1 MNKHLY
7 RIVFNKTR
15 GLLMAVA
22 ENVAGDGKQTGT
34 SDAPRAGSV
43 LATVRPLC
51 FSILLAFG
59 LVGSLAQAQ
68 IVADPGAPRGQQP
81 TVLNA
86 ANGVPLVNIQTPSAG
101 GVSRNTYGQ
110 FDVNQQGAVLNNAR
124 TSTQTQLGGW
134 VQGNPWLA
142 TGTARV
148 ILNEVNSS
156 NPSRLRGYVEVAGD
170 RAQVVIANPAGIS
183 CDGCGFINSNRVTLT
198 TGTPIL
204 NGGNLDGYRVQNGT
218 VSITGGGLD
227 TSRADYTD
235 IIARSVQVNAGI
247 WANTLKVSAGANEVS
262 ADHAQTTA
270 IAATGPAPSYG
281 IDVASLGGMYAGK
294 ITLVG
299 TEAGVG
305 VRNAGQIGASA
316 GDVTVTA
323 DGRLENSG
331 RITASGN
338 VHADT
343 NGGVTNAGTVY
354 AQGDT
359 QLATRGNVVNTGV
372 IAAQGNTTLAATGA
386 ASTIDSQAGSVLGA
400 GLLSDGTV
408 SGSGALQLSATGQ
421 LQAQGQN
428 FAGADLTAGAASI
441 NLADSRTAARNIT
454 LTASGGDL
462 DASRATLSAS
472 QAWTANAAGTLRTD
486 GANASADRLA
496 LTAHDLSNAQGQLV
510 QTGAS
515 DLSIQL
521 PGQLDNTGGRIA
533 TNSANLSLGAQTL
546 VNTGGRIEHA
556 GTGTLAMNVGTL
568 SGARGVIG
576 TNGAL
581 QLTAQSATLDGG
593 QTSAD
598 TLQIRA
604 GTLSNRSGQI
614 SQTGMGGASIQ
625 ASASLDNTG
634 GLITANGPNLT
645 LEAPTFVNTDGR
657 VAHAGTGT
665 LAITGTT
672 VDGARGTISGN
683 GALTLNA
690 QSVTLDG
697 GQTTAGNL
705 TIDAATL
712 SNRSGQL
719 LQTGTGAAS
728 VQATERFDNTGGR
741 LATNGSDLTLGAAT
755 LTNVD
760 GRIEHAGTGAL
771 AITATTLD
779 GARGTIAS
787 NGTLALRAQTATLDG
802 AQTTAERLQVDTA
815 VLSNRSGQLVQTG
828 SGAASVR
835 ATTLLDNTGGTLA
848 GNGDLAIAAGRL
860 VNQGGTLQAAGA
872 SGLAIA
878 ATGQIDNSAQG
889 KIGAGGAA
897 TIAAASLSNAG
908 GTLTAGDALQVQ
920 ASGAVDNTQGVL
932 AANRDVSVNAASVA
946 NAGGRIGSVQGSTAV
961 VASQGGVSNAGGRV
975 EAAQAL
981 TLSGN
986 GIANTDGVVAG
997 QDVRLDSRA
1006 QAFDNTRGTV
1016 AARGLLDAQS
1026 GLLTNDAGMLQAA
1039 GALTID
1045 THGQTLLNTHSGT
1058 TGGILGQDK
1067 VTLHSGNLDNSAGF
1081 IGANGDL
1088 SATAAQIT
1096 NAQGGQISGAKAIA
1110 LTSTGLDNRGGTI
1123 QAMGNVTADAGS
1135 GAVDNS
1141 GSLMRS
1147 GATLDV
1153 RAGSV
1158 INTGTQGANQGL
1170 EGQNVALTADQINNQ
1185 GGAIRA
1191 DKALTLTGSGALN
1204 NAQGLISSAQSVQ
1217 VQDRNPGNKTQSV
1230 TNTGGT
1236 LIAGKSL
1243 GVDSAGLSGDGRIL
1257 SQGDLSLNLAGDFTN
1272 TGELQANGNATVK
1285 TSGTLTNQSGL
1296 KAGNT
1301 LTVSAGNIDNTASGE
1316 ISAGTTNL
1324 TATGTLTNRGL
1335 IDGGN
1340 TNIDAGTL
1348 NNLGTGRIYGDHVAI
1363 QAGTVNN
1370 DVENGTAA
1378 TIAARNRLDLG
1389 AQTLNNRE
1397 HALIFSGG
1405 DMAIGGAL
1413 DSNRVA
1419 TGSAATVNNNSAS
1432 IESLGSLALAANR
1445 INNTNEHFSTG
1456 VQSQGTQHIVEYQG
1470 DGAANRYKPGD
1481 PDVYIYND
1489 ESDHLHTPE
1498 GNYESWHKYE
1508 YDRSTSATVITGSDP
1523 GKITSAGAM
1532 RIDAGTLFND
1542 KSQIIAGGTLSAN
1555 VGSLQNTEVTGQ
1567 QTVTDA
1573 GTATSYWRHQ
1583 KKGRDDTG
1591 SSSTAYNPPD
1601 AISDIRLTPTVYKDN
1616 TAPGGSGTQV
1626 GTLTVGSVTQGA
1638 QSAAVASVSI
1648 GAGRTVGAVTQ
1659 GMQGIG
1665 SVGGGRTVSAI
1676 TEVAAVT
1683 PAAGGQ
1689 SLVVRTGGVNTT
1701 LPNNSLFRLN
1711 PNPGGNYLVETDPR
1725 FASYRTWLSSD
1736 TMLTQLS
1743 VDPAL
1748 TQKRLGDGFYEQKLV
1763 REQVAQL
1770 TGRRFLDGYSS
1781 DEAQYRAL
1789 IDNGVTYAKA
1799 WGLRPGVALTAAQM
1813 AQLTSDIVWLVEQDV
1828 TLPNGQTTRALV
1840 PQVYV
1845 HVKPGDLDG
1854 SGALIAGQSVSLNV
1868 SGDMVNQGSI
1878 AGRDVVSITAEN
1890 VKNLGGRIT
1899 GGDVAVRAR
1908 TDLDNLGG
1916 IIDANNSLSAMAG
1929 RDLNVA
1935 STTRSNSN
1943 AQGSITNV
1951 SRIAGLYVTAPSGGT
1966 LVASAGRDLTLSG
1979 AQIGN
1984 ASTGGQTVVAAARDL
1999 NLGTVGTSSAQSL
2012 AWDSKNWRKDSTR
2025 QEVGSSIQTNGDLR
2039 LSAGNDLNARG
2050 ASVTSEQGALVA
2062 TAGNNVNL
2070 NAAQTTREVDE
2081 AHQFKGSSSWFSK
2094 KTITTRN
2101 TLSETTTQGTTF
2113 SGNTTYVQAGND
2125 INVKGSNV
2133 VSTDGT
2139 TLIAK
2144 HDVNIDAATNSTTER
2159 HFREEKKSGLF
2170 SSGGIGFT
2178 IGTQQQS
2185 QDNQDARTTAA
2196 ASTVGSTN
2204 GNVAIGAGNH
2214 YQQVG
2219 SNVVAPQG
2227 DITIQAK
2234 KVDILEAQETTHS
2247 TQETQFK
2254 QSGLTVAV
2262 TAPVIAAIQTAQQ
2275 MGRAAGQTSDGRMKV
2290 LAGATTA
2297 LAGKNAA
2304 DAVAADP
2311 KSGGGVSIS
2320 ITVGGSK
2327 SQSKTTQDATQAA
2340 GSQVAAGGNV
2350 SIQATGAGQDST
2362 LTVQGSDIKGG
2373 GDVSL
2378 KADGDIDL
2386 LAARNASEMHRSSSS
2401 VSGGVGVAVSL
2412 GSNGAA
2418 FGVTANA
2425 SASRGKGEGSDVSW
2439 TNTHVSAGNTLT
2451 LESGGNTNLKGA
2463 VATGQQVVANVGGD
2477 LNIESLQD
2485 TSTYHTKDQSIGGSV
2500 TVGFGFSGSANFS
2513 QQKIDSDFASVTE
2526 QSGIKAGDRG
2536 FQVNVHGNTDLK
2548 GAVIASTDK
2557 AVQDG
2562 VNSLTTAT
2570 LTQSEIHNRAEY
2582 SASSIGI
2589 GGGYSYGGGGM
2600 MPVGGGS
2607 GGGGN
2612 TTAGGVGTNQQGQAT
2627 TGGDKVPGSNVPTS
2641 GNWSA
2646 TPPVVMGA
2654 SGSGSSVTGSG
2665 ISGGAINITDDAKQ
2679 QALTGKDGEQTV
2691 ASVNR
2696 NVSTE
2701 RDSSN
2706 ALKPIF
2712 NEKEIQAGFEITGAF
2727 LREAGTFIGNR
2738 AKEAQDKER
2747 LAKDPKAKNP
2757 DGTPVTD
2764 EQRVQYA
2771 KEAQELKDTWGP
2783 GGTYRQIATAL
2794 MAGAGGNVTGGMGNF
2809 VQNASVAYLQELG
2822 ANQVKQIADALDS
2835 DTARAALH
2843 AVVGCAGAAAS
2854 SQSCAS
2860 GALGAAGGSI
2870 INNLLDQIN
2879 KDKLTPEEKEARSNL
2894 VSSLIA
2900 GITAAA
2906 GGNAV
2911 TATNAARIETENNR
2925 LATSAEVKRIHQL
2938 SQGDPRKEARLT
2950 AAACALLHCE
2960 REYPEGSEAYNFY
2973 KRLSDAGSSPELA
2986 QERLLLESQKGFQIR
3001 VGLITGLSLEPLFQ
3015 YNLIDDNVADAAK
3028 RVDNTYQLSTR
3039 AMGGLQ
3045 AAGGTATAI
3054 AGGTITAGGAASC
3067 GPTAGAG
3074 CLAAAGGVALSF
3086 WGLDQ
3091 AKAGVSTMISGQ
3103 PQATVGGI
3111 VLQQVFGI
3119 SPQAAELLYGVA
3131 GGVGGIAAD
3140 AALARQAGTVL
3151 SGGKIAGE
3159 LENSTP
3165 ALRQVN
3171 VSSGSKGNW
3180 NKELNKPQPNT
3191 IYTVDDV
3198 NVYQTDSLSRVTKVD
3213 SDLSLLTKDRN
3224 TYQQCKA
3231 GKCGN
3236 AGDDGGHLI
3245 ASIMNGPGEK
3255 LNIVPMDANLNRG
3268 AWKQM
3273 ENTWANALKDGQQV
3287 KVTIEPTYSG
3297 VSVRP
3302 DGFNISYTIGGG
3314 RPVEQFFKNSPG
3326 GM

>member
-34 SDAPRAGSV
+34 SDAPRTGSV

-142 TGTARV
+142 AGTARV

-441 NLADSRTAARNIT
+441 SLADSRTAARNIT

-462 DASRATLSAS
+462 DASRATLLAS

-581 QLTAQSATLDGG
+581 QLTAQSATLDRG

-645 LEAPTFVNTDGR
+645 LEAPTLVNTDGR
-657 VAHAGTGT
+657 IAHAGTGT

-1016 AARGLLDAQS
+1016 AARGLLDVQS
-1026 GLLTNDAGMLQAA
+1026 GQLTNDAGMLQAA

-1135 GAVDNS
+1135 GVVDNS

-1170 EGQNVALTADQINNQ
+1170 EGQNVALTADQISNQ

-1445 INNTNEHFSTG
+1445 INNT
-1456 VQSQGTQHIVEYQG
+1456 
-1470 DGAANRYKPGD
+1470 
-1481 PDVYIYND
+1481 
-1489 ESDHLHTPE
+1489 
-1498 GNYESWHKYE
+1498 
-1508 YDRSTSATVITGSDP
+1508 
-1523 GKITSAGAM
+1523 
-1532 RIDAGTLFND
+1532 
-1542 KSQIIAGGTLSAN
+1542 
-1555 VGSLQNTEVTGQ
+1555 
-1567 QTVTDA
+1567 
-1573 GTATSYWRHQ
+1573 
-1583 KKGRDDTG
+1583 
-1591 SSSTAYNPPD
+1591 
-1601 AISDIRLTPTVYKDN
+1601 
-1616 TAPGGSGTQV
+1616 
-1626 GTLTVGSVTQGA
+1626 
-1638 QSAAVASVSI
+1638 
-1648 GAGRTVGAVTQ
+1648 
-1659 GMQGIG
+1659 
-1665 SVGGGRTVSAI
+1665 
-1676 TEVAAVT
+1676 
-1683 PAAGGQ
+1683 
-1689 SLVVRTGGVNTT
+1689 
-1701 LPNNSLFRLN
+1701 
-1711 PNPGGNYLVETDPR
+1711 
-1725 FASYRTWLSSD
+1725 
-1736 TMLTQLS
+1736 
-1743 VDPAL
+1743 
-1748 TQKRLGDGFYEQKLV
+1748 
-1763 REQVAQL
+1763 
-1770 TGRRFLDGYSS
+1770 
-1781 DEAQYRAL
+1781 
-1789 IDNGVTYAKA
+1789 
-1799 WGLRPGVALTAAQM
+1799 
-1813 AQLTSDIVWLVEQDV
+1813 
-1828 TLPNGQTTRALV
+1828 
-1840 PQVYV
+1840 
-1845 HVKPGDLDG
+1845 
-1854 SGALIAGQSVSLNV
+1854 
-1868 SGDMVNQGSI
+1868 
-1878 AGRDVVSITAEN
+1878 
-1890 VKNLGGRIT
+1890 
-1899 GGDVAVRAR
+1899 
-1908 TDLDNLGG
+1908 
-1916 IIDANNSLSAMAG
+1916 
-1929 RDLNVA
+1929 
-1935 STTRSNSN
+1935 
-1943 AQGSITNV
+1943 
-1951 SRIAGLYVTAPSGGT
+1951 
-1966 LVASAGRDLTLSG
+1966 
-1979 AQIGN
+1979 
-1984 ASTGGQTVVAAARDL
+1984 
-1999 NLGTVGTSSAQSL
+1999 
-2012 AWDSKNWRKDSTR
+2012 
-2025 QEVGSSIQTNGDLR
+2025 
-2039 LSAGNDLNARG
+2039 
-2050 ASVTSEQGALVA
+2050 
-2062 TAGNNVNL
+2062 
-2070 NAAQTTREVDE
+2070 
-2081 AHQFKGSSSWFSK
+2081 
-2094 KTITTRN
+2094 
-2101 TLSETTTQGTTF
+2101 
-2113 SGNTTYVQAGND
+2113 
-2125 INVKGSNV
+2125 
-2133 VSTDGT
+2133 
-2139 TLIAK
+2139 
-2144 HDVNIDAATNSTTER
+2144 
-2159 HFREEKKSGLF
+2159 
-2170 SSGGIGFT
+2170 
-2178 IGTQQQS
+2178 
-2185 QDNQDARTTAA
+2185 
-2196 ASTVGSTN
+2196 
-2204 GNVAIGAGNH
+2204 
-2214 YQQVG
+2214 
-2219 SNVVAPQG
+2219 
-2227 DITIQAK
+2227 
-2234 KVDILEAQETTHS
+2234 
-2247 TQETQFK
+2247 
-2254 QSGLTVAV
+2254 
-2262 TAPVIAAIQTAQQ
+2262 
-2275 MGRAAGQTSDGRMKV
+2275 
-2290 LAGATTA
+2290 
-2297 LAGKNAA
+2297 
-2304 DAVAADP
+2304 
-2311 KSGGGVSIS
+2311 
-2320 ITVGGSK
+2320 
-2327 SQSKTTQDATQAA
+2327 
-2340 GSQVAAGGNV
+2340 
-2350 SIQATGAGQDST
+2350 
-2362 LTVQGSDIKGG
+2362 
-2373 GDVSL
+2373 
-2378 KADGDIDL
+2378 
-2386 LAARNASEMHRSSSS
+2386 
-2401 VSGGVGVAVSL
+2401 
-2412 GSNGAA
+2412 
-2418 FGVTANA
+2418 
-2425 SASRGKGEGSDVSW
+2425 
-2439 TNTHVSAGNTLT
+2439 
-2451 LESGGNTNLKGA
+2451 
-2463 VATGQQVVANVGGD
+2463 
-2477 LNIESLQD
+2477 
-2485 TSTYHTKDQSIGGSV
+2485 
-2500 TVGFGFSGSANFS
+2500 
-2513 QQKIDSDFASVTE
+2513 
-2526 QSGIKAGDRG
+2526 
-2536 FQVNVHGNTDLK
+2536 
-2548 GAVIASTDK
+2548 
-2557 AVQDG
+2557 
-2562 VNSLTTAT
+2562 
-2570 LTQSEIHNRAEY
+2570 
-2582 SASSIGI
+2582 
-2589 GGGYSYGGGGM
+2589 
-2600 MPVGGGS
+2600 
-2607 GGGGN
+2607 
-2612 TTAGGVGTNQQGQAT
+2612 
-2627 TGGDKVPGSNVPTS
+2627 
-2641 GNWSA
+2641 
-2646 TPPVVMGA
+2646 
-2654 SGSGSSVTGSG
+2654 
-2665 ISGGAINITDDAKQ
+2665 
-2679 QALTGKDGEQTV
+2679 
-2691 ASVNR
+2691 
-2696 NVSTE
+2696 
-2701 RDSSN
+2701 
-2706 ALKPIF
+2706 
-2712 NEKEIQAGFEITGAF
+2712 
-2727 LREAGTFIGNR
+2727 
-2738 AKEAQDKER
+2738 
-2747 LAKDPKAKNP
+2747 
-2757 DGTPVTD
+2757 
-2764 EQRVQYA
+2764 
-2771 KEAQELKDTWGP
+2771 
-2783 GGTYRQIATAL
+2783 
-2794 MAGAGGNVTGGMGNF
+2794 
-2809 VQNASVAYLQELG
+2809 
-2822 ANQVKQIADALDS
+2822 
-2835 DTARAALH
+2835 
-2843 AVVGCAGAAAS
+2843 
-2854 SQSCAS
+2854 
-2860 GALGAAGGSI
+2860 
-2870 INNLLDQIN
+2870 
-2879 KDKLTPEEKEARSNL
+2879 
-2894 VSSLIA
+2894 
-2900 GITAAA
+2900 
-2906 GGNAV
+2906 
-2911 TATNAARIETENNR
+2911 
-2925 LATSAEVKRIHQL
+2925 
-2938 SQGDPRKEARLT
+2938 
-2950 AAACALLHCE
+2950 
-2960 REYPEGSEAYNFY
+2960 
-2973 KRLSDAGSSPELA
+2973 
-2986 QERLLLESQKGFQIR
+2986 
-3001 VGLITGLSLEPLFQ
+3001 
-3015 YNLIDDNVADAAK
+3015 
-3028 RVDNTYQLSTR
+3028 
-3039 AMGGLQ
+3039 
-3045 AAGGTATAI
+3045 
-3054 AGGTITAGGAASC
+3054 
-3067 GPTAGAG
+3067 
-3074 CLAAAGGVALSF
+3074 
-3086 WGLDQ
+3086 
-3091 AKAGVSTMISGQ
+3091 
-3103 PQATVGGI
+3103 
-3111 VLQQVFGI
+3111 
-3119 SPQAAELLYGVA
+3119 
-3131 GGVGGIAAD
+3131 
-3140 AALARQAGTVL
+3140 
-3151 SGGKIAGE
+3151 
-3159 LENSTP
+3159 
-3165 ALRQVN
+3165 
-3171 VSSGSKGNW
+3171 
-3180 NKELNKPQPNT
+3180 
-3191 IYTVDDV
+3191 
-3198 NVYQTDSLSRVTKVD
+3198 
-3213 SDLSLLTKDRN
+3213 
-3224 TYQQCKA
+3224 
-3231 GKCGN
+3231 
-3236 AGDDGGHLI
+3236 
-3245 ASIMNGPGEK
+3245 
-3255 LNIVPMDANLNRG
+3255 
-3268 AWKQM
+3268 
-3273 ENTWANALKDGQQV
+3273 
-3287 KVTIEPTYSG
+3287 
-3297 VSVRP
+3297 
-3302 DGFNISYTIGGG
+3302 
-3314 RPVEQFFKNSPG
+3314 
-3326 GM
+3326 

>member
-22 ENVAGDGKQTGT
+22 ENVASDGKQAGT
-34 SDAPRAGSV
+34 SDAPRAGGV

-51 FSILLAFG
+51 FSILLALG

-86 ANGVPLVNIQTPSAG
+86 ANGVPVVNIQTPSAG

-110 FDVNQQGAVLNNAR
+110 FDVNQQGAILNNAR
-124 TSTQTQLGGW
+124 TNAQTQLGGW

-156 NPSRLRGYVEVAGD
+156 NPSQLRGYVEVAGD

-183 CDGCGFINSNRVTLT
+183 CDGCGFVNANRVTLT

-227 TSRADYTD
+227 ASRADYTD

-247 WANTLKVSAGANEVS
+247 WANTLKVSTGANEVS
-262 ADHAQTTA
+262 ADHGQTTA
-270 IAATGPAPSYG
+270 IAASGPAPSYG

-331 RITASGN
+331 RITATAN
-338 VHADT
+338 VHVDT
-343 NGGVTNAGTVY
+343 NGGIANAGTVY

-359 QLATRGNVVNTGV
+359 QLATRGNVGNTNTGV
-372 IAAQGNTTLAATGA
+372 IAAQGNTTIAATGA
-386 ASTIDSQAGSVLGA
+386 SSAVDSQTGSVLGA
-400 GLLSDGTV
+400 GLRGDGTV
-408 SGSGALQLSATGQ
+408 GTSGTLQLSATGQ
-421 LQAQGQN
+421 LNAQGQN
-428 FAGADLTAGAASI
+428 LAGGDLAASAAAI
-441 NLADSRTAARNIT
+441 SLADSRTAARNVT
-454 LTASGGDL
+454 LTAGSGDL
-462 DASRATLSAS
+462 DASRATVSAT

-486 GANASADRLA
+486 GANVSADRLTA
-496 LTAHDLSNAQGQLV
+496 TAHDLSNVQGQLI

-556 GTGTLAMNVGTL
+556 GTGTLSMAVGTL
-568 SGARGVIG
+568 NGERGVIG

-581 QLTAQSATLDGG
+581 QLTAQSAVLDAG
-593 QTSAD
+593 QTSGD

-614 SQTGMGGASIQ
+614 GQTGTGGASIQ
-625 ASASLDNTG
+625 ASGSLDNTG
-634 GLITANGPNLT
+634 GLIVANGPDLALGASTLT
-645 LEAPTFVNTDGR
+645 NADGR
-657 VAHAGTGT
+657 IAHAGTGT
-665 LAITGTT
+665 LAIQATT
-672 VDGARGTISGN
+672 VDGARGTITGN

-705 TIDAATL
+705 TIDATTL

-728 VQATERFDNTGGR
+728 IQATQHIDNTGGR
-741 LATNGSDLTLGAAT
+741 LATNGTDLTLGTAT
-755 LTNVD
+755 LTNTD

-771 AITATTLD
+771 AITVTTVD
-779 GARGTIAS
+779 GARGTIGS
-787 NGTLALRAQTATLDG
+787 NGTLALRAQAATLDG
-802 AQTTAERLQVDTA
+802 GQTTADRLQVDTG

-828 SGAASVR
+828 NGTASVG

-848 GNGDLAIAAGRL
+848 GNGDLAVTAGRL
-860 VNQGGTLQAAGA
+860 VNQGGTLQAAGT
-872 SGLAIA
+872 SGLTIT
-878 ATGQIDNSAQG
+878 ATGQVDNSAQG

-908 GTLTAGDALQVQ
+908 GTLTAGDALHVQ
-920 ASGAVDNTQGVL
+920 ANGAVDNTQGVL
-932 AANRDVSVNAASVA
+932 AANRDVSVGAASVN
-946 NAGGRIGSVQGSTAV
+946 NAAGRIGSVQGGTLV
-961 VASQGGVSNAGGRV
+961 TASQGGVDNAAGRI

-981 TLSGN
+981 TVAGN

-1016 AARGLLDAQS
+1016 AARGLLDVQS
-1026 GLLTNDAGMLQAA
+1026 GPLTNDAGMLQAA

-1058 TGGILGQDK
+1058 MGGILGQGT

-1088 SATAAQIT
+1088 KATAAQIT
-1096 NAQGGQISGAKAIA
+1096 NAQGGQISGTKTIE
-1110 LTSTGLDNRGGTI
+1110 LTGTGLDNRGGTL

-1153 RAGSV
+1153 RAGTV
-1158 INTGTQGANQGL
+1158 NNTGTQGTNQGL

-1191 DKALTLTGSGALN
+1191 DQALTLTGSGALN
-1204 NAQGLISSAQSVQ
+1204 NAQGLISSGQSVQ
-1217 VQDRNPGNKTQSV
+1217 VQDRNPGAKTQSV
-1230 TNTGGT
+1230 VNTSGT

-1243 GVDSAGLSGDGRIL
+1243 GVDSASLSGDGRIL

-1272 TGELQANGNATVK
+1272 TGELQANGKATVK
-1285 TSGTLTNQSGL
+1285 TRGTLTNQSAL
-1296 KAGNT
+1296 KAGDT

-1324 TATGTLTNRGL
+1324 SAAGTLTNRGL

-1340 TNIDAGTL
+1340 TNIDAGTV

-1378 TIAARNRLDLG
+1378 TIAARNRLDIG
-1389 AQTLNNRE
+1389 AQTVTNRE

-1413 DSNRVA
+1413 DGNRLA
-1419 TGSAATVNNNSAS
+1419 TGSAGTVNNNSAS
-1432 IESLGSLALAANR
+1432 IEALGSLTLAANQV
-1445 INNTNEHFSTG
+1445 NNTNEHFSTA
-1456 VQSQGTQHIVEYQG
+1456 VQSQGTEHVVEYQG
-1470 DGAANRYKPGD
+1470 DGAANRYKAGD
-1481 PDVYIYND
+1481 AGVYIYND

-1508 YDRSTSATVITGSDP
+1508 YDRTTTATVITGSDP

-1542 KSQIIAGGTLSAN
+1542 KSQIIAGSTLSAN
-1555 VGSLQNTEVTGQ
+1555 AGVLQNTEVTGQ

-1591 SSSTAYNPPD
+1591 SSSTAYNPPA

-1626 GTLTVGSVTQGA
+1626 GALTVASVTQGA
-1638 QSAAVASVSI
+1638 QSAAAASVSI

-1659 GMQGIG
+1659 GVQGIG
-1665 SVGGGRTVSAI
+1665 SVAGRTVSAI

-1701 LPNNSLFRLN
+1701 LPNNSLFHLN
-1711 PNPGGNYLVETDPR
+1711 PNPGGSYLIETDPR

-1736 TMLTQLS
+1736 YMLTQLR

-1748 TQKRLGDGFYEQKLV
+1748 TQKRLGDGFYEQKLI
-1763 REQVAQL
+1763 REQIAQL
-1770 TGRRFLDGYSS
+1770 TGRRFLDGYSN

-1789 IDNGVTYAKA
+1789 IDNGVTYAKE
-1799 WGLRPGVALTAAQM
+1799 WGLRPGVELTAAQM
-1813 AQLTSDIVWLVEQDV
+1813 AQLTSDIVWLVEKDV

-1854 SGALIAGQSVSLNV
+1854 SGALISGQSVNLNV
-1868 SGDMVNQGSI
+1868 SGDLVNQGSI

-1929 RDLNVA
+1929 RDLNIA
-1935 STTRSNSN
+1935 TTTRSNSN

-1951 SRIAGLYVTAPSGGT
+1951 SRVAGLYVTAPSGGT
-1966 LVASAGRDLTLSG
+1966 LVASAGRDLNLSG

-1984 ASTGGQTVVAAARDL
+1984 ASTGGQTVVAATRDL
-1999 NLGTVGTSSAQSL
+1999 NLGTVNTSSSQSL
-2012 AWDSKNWRKDSTR
+2012 AWDSKNWRKDSMQ
-2025 QEVGSSIQTNGDLR
+2025 QEVGSSIQTTGDLR

-2070 NAAQTTREVDE
+2070 STAQTTRDVDE

-2133 VSTDGT
+2133 VSTEGT

-2144 HDVNIDAATNSTTER
+2144 HDVNIEAATDSSTER
-2159 HFREEKKSGLF
+2159 HLREEKKSGLF

-2304 DAVAADP
+2304 DAVASDP

-2327 SQSKTTQDATQAA
+2327 SESKTTQDTSTAA
-2340 GSQVAAGGNV
+2340 GSRVAAGGNV
-2350 SIQATGAGQDST
+2350 NIQATGAGQDST

-2378 KADGDIDL
+2378 KADGDINL

-2412 GSNGAA
+2412 NSNGAA

-2463 VATGQQVVANVGGD
+2463 VAAGKQVIANVGGD

-2485 TSTYHTKDQSIGGSV
+2485 TSKYHSKDQSISGSV
-2500 TVGFGFSGSANFS
+2500 TVGYGFSGSASAS

-2526 QSGIKAGDRG
+2526 QSGIKAGDKG
-2536 FQVNVHGNTDLK
+2536 FQVNVRGNTDLK

-2646 TPPVVMGA
+2646 TPPIVMGA

-2665 ISGGAINITDDAKQ
+2665 ISGGAIHITDGAKQ
-2679 QALTGKDGEQTV
+2679 QALTGKDAEQTV
-2691 ASVNR
+2691 ASINR
-2696 NVSTE
+2696 GVSSE

-2712 NEKEIQAGFEITGAF
+2712 NEQEIQAGFEITGAF

-2747 LAKDPKAKNP
+2747 LAKDPNAKNP

-2764 EQRVQYA
+2764 EQRLQYA

-2879 KDKLTPEEKEARSNL
+2879 KDKLTPEEREARSNL

-2906 GGNAV
+2906 GGSAV

-2973 KRLSDAGSSPELA
+2973 KRLSDAGNSPELA
-2986 QERLLLESQKGFQIR
+2986 EERLLLQSQKGFQFR
-3001 VGLITGLSLEPLFQ
+3001 AGLITGLTLEPLFQ
-3015 YNLIDDNVADAAK
+3015 YNLISDNLADAAK
-3028 RVDNTYQLSTR
+3028 RVDNTYQLGTR
-3039 AMGGLQ
+3039 TLGGVQ
-3045 AAGGTATAI
+3045 AVGGAATAI

-3091 AKAGVSTMISGQ
+3091 AKAGVATMISGQ

-3140 AALARQAGTVL
+3140 AALARGSVAALSSTTKASNTV
-3151 SGGKIAGE
+3151 A
-3159 LENSTP
+3159 
-3165 ALRQVN
+3165 A
-3171 VSSGSKGNW
+3171 
-3180 NKELNKPQPNT
+3180 
-3191 IYTVDDV
+3191 
-3198 NVYQTDSLSRVTKVD
+3198 
-3213 SDLSLLTKDRN
+3213 
-3224 TYQQCKA
+3224 
-3231 GKCGN
+3231 N
-3236 AGDDGGHLI
+3236 AGGDAAASGNTVKVFRVQGGTPPL
-3245 ASIMNGPGEK
+3245 ASRNIISIDANGNPVIK
-3255 LNIVPMDANLNRG
+3255 DTTLNISIGTDEHAQYFLQQRPGAQVVSFDIPNWMHDFIKESAIPQFGYKSNPLNQGGLAPKIVDPTTPGMSYELPSIWGKWLQESAVPG
-3268 AWKQM
+3268 S
-3273 ENTWANALKDGQQV
+3273 G
-3287 KVTIEPTYSG
+3287 KV
-3297 VSVRP
+3297 R
-3302 DGFNISYTIGGG
+3302 
-3314 RPVEQFFKNSPG
+3314 
-3326 GM
+3326 

>member
-441 NLADSRTAARNIT
+441 SLTDSRTAARNIT

-848 GNGDLAIAAGRL
+848 GNGDLAIGAGRL

-1016 AARGLLDAQS
+1016 AARGLLDVQS
-1026 GLLTNDAGMLQAA
+1026 GQLTNDAGMLQAA

-1123 QAMGNVTADAGS
+1123 QGMGNVTADAGS

-1170 EGQNVALTADQINNQ
+1170 EGQNVALTADQISNQ

-1204 NAQGLISSAQSVQ
+1204 NAQGLISSAQNLQ
-1217 VQDRNPGNKTQSV
+1217 VQDRNPGSKTQSV

-1296 KAGNT
+1296 KAGST

-1413 DSNRVA
+1413 DGNRVA

-1532 RIDAGTLFND
+1532 RIDAGTLLND

-1711 PNPGGNYLVETDPR
+1711 PNPGGSYLVETDPR

-1854 SGALIAGQSVSLNV
+1854 SGALIAGQSVNLNV
-1868 SGDMVNQGSI
+1868 SGDLVNQGSI

-1890 VKNLGGRIT
+1890 VKNVGGRIT

-1935 STTRSNSN
+1935 TTTRSNSN

-2463 VATGQQVVANVGGD
+2463 VASGKQVVANVGGD

-2600 MPVGGGS
+2600 MPVGGG
-2607 GGGGN
+2607 GN

-2665 ISGGAINITDDAKQ
+2665 ISGGAIHITDDAKQ

-2712 NEKEIQAGFEITGAF
+2712 NEKEIQAGFEIVGA
-2727 LREAGTFIGNR
+2727 LQREAGTFLSNR
-2738 AKEAQDKER
+2738 AKEVDQKNAQ
-2747 LAKDPKAKNP
+2747 AKDADAKAADPSN
-2757 DGTPVTD
+2757 GLTD
-2764 EQRVQYA
+2764 EQRLALRDQA
-2771 KEAQELKDTWGP
+2771 SALRSEAQAINDKWGA
-2783 GGTYRQIATAL
+2783 GGTYRQITSAL
-2794 MAGAGGNVTGGMGNF
+2794 MAGVGGNVTGSTAQFAQNMVVNY
-2809 VQNASVAYLQELG
+2809 VQQQGASYIGKLVADGTLVEG
-2822 ANQVKQIADALDS
+2822 SPAH
-2835 DTARAALH
+2835 AALH
-2843 AVVGCAGAAAS
+2843 AIVACAGAAAS
-2854 SQSCAS
+2854 SQSCGS
-2860 GALGAAGGSI
+2860 GALGAA
-2870 INNLLDQIN
+2870 
-2879 KDKLTPEEKEARSNL
+2879 A
-2894 VSSLIA
+2894 SSLLTGLFSETSPDETATQREGKRNLITSLVTGIA
-2900 GITAAA
+2900 AMSGADAT
-2906 GGNAV
+2906 
-2911 TATNAARIETENNR
+2911 TATNGAIAAVDNNW
-2925 LATSAEVKRIHQL
+2925 LATQQIVQMKKELSNAKSTLEQLKVASKWAYISTKQDVLTTTGIGKGLAESGWNDVKGVAEFLAHPIEGLKGLKQL
-2938 SQGDPRKEARLT
+2938 I
-2950 AAACALLHCE
+2950 
-2960 REYPEGSEAYNFY
+2960 
-2973 KRLSDAGSSPELA
+2973 SSPDARQQLGDALFKELDA
-2986 QERLLLESQKGFQIR
+2986 KIDRMSYAIEKG
-3001 VGLITGLSLEPLFQ
+3001 GDE
-3015 YNLIDDNVADAAK
+3015 NAE
-3028 RVDNTYQLSTR
+3028 QLGKDL
-3039 AMGGLQ
+3039 GGLLWQ
-3045 AAGGTATAI
+3045 VGSVVTGV
-3054 AGGTITAGGAASC
+3054 
-3067 GPTAGAG
+3067 
-3074 CLAAAGGVALSF
+3074 GGVAKGATKLASVGVRLGTDMMETLSGAAKF
-3086 WGLDQ
+3086 DRLLANGGLFAADG
-3091 AKAGVSTMISGQ
+3091 KPLMDFRSLSN
-3103 PQATVGGI
+3103 PQKSIVGDMLGGEK
-3111 VLQQVFGI
+3111 VKQ
-3119 SPQAAELLYGVA
+3119 LLPDAQKIGRTP
-3131 GGVGGIAAD
+3131 GVGEAGID
-3140 AALARQAGTVL
+3140 DLYKV
-3151 SGGKIAGE
+3151 
-3159 LENSTP
+3159 
-3165 ALRQVN
+3165 
-3171 VSSGSKGNW
+3171 
-3180 NKELNKPQPNT
+3180 NKPG
-3191 IYTVDDV
+3191 VDYVVVEYKFGSSKLGNPADGLQMSDDWITGAKTGKSRV
-3198 NVYQTDSLSRVTKVD
+3198 LDSLSGDRVE
-3213 SDLSLLTKDRN
+3213 
-3224 TYQQCKA
+3224 A
-3231 GKCGN
+3231 GKF
-3236 AGDDGGHLI
+3236 
-3245 ASIMNGPGEK
+3245 
-3255 LNIVPMDANLNRG
+3255 MDAFDAGRVEKWLVHTDPFGNVTVGVLDKNG
-3268 AWKQM
+3268 KFFP
-3273 ENTWANALKDGQQV
+3273 DPV
-3287 KVTIEPTYSG
+3287 KASKILGS
-3297 VSVRP
+3297 
-3302 DGFNISYTIGGG
+3302 
-3314 RPVEQFFKNSPG
+3314 K
-3326 GM
+3326 

>member
-22 ENVAGDGKQTGT
+22 ENVASDGKQAGT
-34 SDAPRAGSV
+34 SDAPRAGGV

-86 ANGVPLVNIQTPSAG
+86 ANGVPVVNIQTPSAG

-110 FDVNQQGAVLNNAR
+110 FDVNQQGAILNNAR
-124 TSTQTQLGGW
+124 TNAQTQLGGW

-156 NPSRLRGYVEVAGD
+156 NPSQLRGYVEVAGD

-227 TSRADYTD
+227 ASRADYTD

-247 WANTLKVSAGANEVS
+247 WANTLKVSTGANEVS
-262 ADHAQTTA
+262 ADHSQTTA
-270 IAATGPAPSYG
+270 IAASGPAPSYG

-331 RITASGN
+331 RITATAN
-338 VHADT
+338 VHVDT
-343 NGGVTNAGTVY
+343 NGGIANAGTVY

-359 QLATRGNVVNTGV
+359 QLATRGNVSNTNTGV
-372 IAAQGNTTLAATGA
+372 IAAQGNTTIAATGA
-386 ASTIDSQAGSVLGA
+386 SSTIDSQTGSVLGA
-400 GLLSDGTV
+400 GLRGDGTV
-408 SGSGALQLSATGQ
+408 GTSGTLQLSATGQ
-421 LQAQGQN
+421 LNAQGQN
-428 FAGADLTAGAASI
+428 LAGGDLAASAAAI
-441 NLADSRTAARNIT
+441 SLADSRTAARNVT
-454 LTASGGDL
+454 LTAGSGDL
-462 DASRATLSAS
+462 DASRATVSAT

-486 GANASADRLA
+486 GANVSADRLTA
-496 LTAHDLSNAQGQLV
+496 TAHDLSNVQGQLI

-556 GTGTLAMNVGTL
+556 GTGTLSMAVGTL
-568 SGARGVIG
+568 NGERGVIG

-581 QLTAQSATLDGG
+581 QLTAQSAVLDAG
-593 QTSAD
+593 QTSGD

-614 SQTGMGGASIQ
+614 GQTGTGGASIQ
-625 ASASLDNTG
+625 ASGSLDNTG
-634 GLITANGPNLT
+634 GLIVANGPDLVLGASTLT
-645 LEAPTFVNTDGR
+645 NADGR
-657 VAHAGTGT
+657 IAHAGTGT
-665 LAITGTT
+665 LAITATT
-672 VDGARGTISGN
+672 VDGARGTITGN

-705 TIDAATL
+705 TIDATTL

-728 VQATERFDNTGGR
+728 IQATQRIDNTGGR
-741 LATNGSDLTLGAAT
+741 LATNGTDLTLGTAT
-755 LTNVD
+755 LTNTD

-771 AITATTLD
+771 AITATTVD

-787 NGTLALRAQTATLDG
+787 NGTLGLHAQAATLDG
-802 AQTTAERLQVDTA
+802 GQTTANRLQVDTG

-828 SGAASVR
+828 NGMASVG

-848 GNGDLAIAAGRL
+848 GNGDLAVTAGHL

-872 SGLAIA
+872 SGLSIT
-878 ATGQIDNSAQG
+878 ATGQVDNSAQG

-908 GTLTAGDALQVQ
+908 GTLTAGDALHVQ
-920 ASGAVDNTQGVL
+920 ANGAVDNTQGVL
-932 AANRDVSVNAASVA
+932 AANRDVSVAAGAVTNAA
-946 NAGGRIGSVQGSTAV
+946 GRIGSVQGGTLV
-961 VASQGGVSNAGGRV
+961 TASQGGVDNAAGRI

-981 TLSGN
+981 TVAGN

-997 QDVRLDSRA
+997 QDVRLDSLA

-1016 AARGLLDAQS
+1016 AARGLLDVQS
-1026 GLLTNDAGMLQAA
+1026 GPLTNDAGMLQAA

-1058 TGGILGQDK
+1058 TGGILGQGA
-1067 VTLHSGNLDNSAGF
+1067 VTLQTGNLDNSAGF

-1088 SATAAQIT
+1088 KATAAQIT
-1096 NAQGGQISGAKAIA
+1096 NAQGGQISGTKTIA
-1110 LTSTGLDNRGGTI
+1110 LTGTGLDNRGGTL
-1123 QAMGNVTADAGS
+1123 QAMGNLTADVGS
-1135 GAVDNS
+1135 GTVDNS

-1153 RAGSV
+1153 RAGTV
-1158 INTGTQGANQGL
+1158 NNTGTQGTNQGL

-1191 DKALTLTGSGALN
+1191 DQALTLTGSGALN
-1204 NAQGLISSAQSVQ
+1204 NAQGLISSGQSVQ
-1217 VQDRNPGNKTQSV
+1217 VQDRNPGAKTQSV
-1230 TNTGGT
+1230 VNTSGT

-1243 GVDSAGLSGDGRIL
+1243 GVDSASLSGDGRIL

-1272 TGELQANGNATVK
+1272 TGELQANGKATVQ
-1285 TSGTLTNQSGL
+1285 TRGTLTNQSAL
-1296 KAGNT
+1296 KAGDT
-1301 LTVSAGNIDNTASGE
+1301 LTVSAGSIDNTASGE

-1324 TATGTLTNRGL
+1324 TAAGTLTNRGL

-1340 TNIDAGTL
+1340 TNIDAGTV

-1378 TIAARNRLDLG
+1378 TIAARNRLDIG
-1389 AQTLNNRE
+1389 AQTVTNRE

-1413 DSNRVA
+1413 DGNRLA
-1419 TGSAATVNNNSAS
+1419 TGSAGTVNNNSAS
-1432 IESLGSLALAANR
+1432 IESLGSLTLAANQV
-1445 INNTNEHFSTG
+1445 NNTNEHFSTA
-1456 VQSQGTQHIVEYQG
+1456 VQSQGTQHVVEYQG
-1470 DGAANRYKPGD
+1470 DGAANRYKAGESG
-1481 PDVYIYND
+1481 VYIYND

-1508 YDRSTSATVITGSDP
+1508 YDRTTTATVITGSDP

-1555 VGSLQNTEVTGQ
+1555 VGTLQNTEVTGQ

-1591 SSSTAYNPPD
+1591 SSSTAYNPPA

-1626 GTLTVGSVTQGA
+1626 GALTVASVTQGA
-1638 QSAAVASVSI
+1638 QSAAAASVSI
-1648 GAGRTVGAVTQ
+1648 GAGRAVGAVTQ
-1659 GMQGIG
+1659 GVQGIG

-1689 SLVVRTGGVNTT
+1689 SLVVRTGGVNTS
-1701 LPNNSLFRLN
+1701 LPNNSLFHLN
-1711 PNPGGNYLVETDPR
+1711 PNPGGSYLIETDPR

-1736 TMLTQLS
+1736 YMLTQLR

-1748 TQKRLGDGFYEQKLV
+1748 TQKRLGDGFYEQKLI
-1763 REQVAQL
+1763 REQIAQL

-1789 IDNGVTYAKA
+1789 IDNGVTYAKE
-1799 WGLRPGVALTAAQM
+1799 WGLRPGVELTAAQM
-1813 AQLTSDIVWLVEQDV
+1813 AQLTSDIVWLVEKDV

-1854 SGALIAGQSVSLNV
+1854 SGALISGQSVNLNV
-1868 SGDMVNQGSI
+1868 SGDLVNQGSI

-1916 IIDANNSLSAMAG
+1916 IIDANNSLSAIAG
-1929 RDLNVA
+1929 RDLNIA
-1935 STTRSNSN
+1935 TTTHSNSN

-1966 LVASAGRDLTLSG
+1966 LVASAGRDLNLSG

-1984 ASTGGQTVVAAARDL
+1984 ASTGGQTVVAATRDL
-1999 NLGTVGTSSAQSL
+1999 NLGTVNTSSSQSL
-2012 AWDSKNWRKDSTR
+2012 AWDSKNWRKDSTQ

-2070 NAAQTTREVDE
+2070 SAAQTTRDVDE

-2133 VSTDGT
+2133 VSTEGT

-2144 HDVNIDAATNSTTER
+2144 HDVNIEAATDSTTER
-2159 HFREEKKSGLF
+2159 HLREEKKSGLF

-2234 KVDILEAQETTHS
+2234 KVDILEAQETSHS

-2290 LAGATTA
+2290 LAGTTTA

-2304 DAVAADP
+2304 DAVASDP

-2327 SQSKTTQDATQAA
+2327 SQSKTTQDTSTAA
-2340 GSQVAAGGNV
+2340 GSKVAAGGNV

-2378 KADGDIDL
+2378 KADGDINL

-2412 GSNGAA
+2412 NSNGAA

-2463 VATGQQVVANVGGD
+2463 VAAGKQVIANVGGD
-2477 LNIESLQD
+2477 TPEGWSAKRMAHTDRDARWTKKHGKSFYGYKPHAKRGCPLQ
-2485 TSTYHTKDQSIGGSV
+2485 
-2500 TVGFGFSGSANFS
+2500 
-2513 QQKIDSDFASVTE
+2513 
-2526 QSGIKAGDRG
+2526 AGA
-2536 FQVNVHGNTDLK
+2536 Q
-2548 GAVIASTDK
+2548 A
-2557 AVQDG
+2557 
-2562 VNSLTTAT
+2562 
-2570 LTQSEIHNRAEY
+2570 
-2582 SASSIGI
+2582 
-2589 GGGYSYGGGGM
+2589 
-2600 MPVGGGS
+2600 
-2607 GGGGN
+2607 
-2612 TTAGGVGTNQQGQAT
+2612 QGQRRQCRRWPDIWPMCWTRAT
-2627 TGGDKVPGSNVPTS
+2627 
-2641 GNWSA
+2641 
-2646 TPPVVMGA
+2646 
-2654 SGSGSSVTGSG
+2654 
-2665 ISGGAINITDDAKQ
+2665 
-2679 QALTGKDGEQTV
+2679 
-2691 ASVNR
+2691 R
-2696 NVSTE
+2696 
-2701 RDSSN
+2701 
-2706 ALKPIF
+2706 
-2712 NEKEIQAGFEITGAF
+2712 
-2727 LREAGTFIGNR
+2727 
-2738 AKEAQDKER
+2738 
-2747 LAKDPKAKNP
+2747 
-2757 DGTPVTD
+2757 
-2764 EQRVQYA
+2764 
-2771 KEAQELKDTWGP
+2771 
-2783 GGTYRQIATAL
+2783 
-2794 MAGAGGNVTGGMGNF
+2794 
-2809 VQNASVAYLQELG
+2809 
-2822 ANQVKQIADALDS
+2822 
-2835 DTARAALH
+2835 
-2843 AVVGCAGAAAS
+2843 AAAS
-2854 SQSCAS
+2854 WP
-2860 GALGAAGGSI
+2860 
-2870 INNLLDQIN
+2870 
-2879 KDKLTPEEKEARSNL
+2879 T
-2894 VSSLIA
+2894 VVT
-2900 GITAAA
+2900 TAEP
-2906 GGNAV
+2906 
-2911 TATNAARIETENNR
+2911 TATC
-2925 LATSAEVKRIHQL
+2925 SK
-2938 SQGDPRKEARLT
+2938 
-2950 AAACALLHCE
+2950 
-2960 REYPEGSEAYNFY
+2960 
-2973 KRLSDAGSSPELA
+2973 
-2986 QERLLLESQKGFQIR
+2986 
-3001 VGLITGLSLEPLFQ
+3001 
-3015 YNLIDDNVADAAK
+3015 
-3028 RVDNTYQLSTR
+3028 ST
-3039 AMGGLQ
+3039 
-3045 AAGGTATAI
+3045 I
-3054 AGGTITAGGAASC
+3054 
-3067 GPTAGAG
+3067 
-3074 CLAAAGGVALSF
+3074 
-3086 WGLDQ
+3086 
-3091 AKAGVSTMISGQ
+3091 
-3103 PQATVGGI
+3103 
-3111 VLQQVFGI
+3111 
-3119 SPQAAELLYGVA
+3119 
-3131 GGVGGIAAD
+3131 
-3140 AALARQAGTVL
+3140 
-3151 SGGKIAGE
+3151 
-3159 LENSTP
+3159 
-3165 ALRQVN
+3165 
-3171 VSSGSKGNW
+3171 
-3180 NKELNKPQPNT
+3180 
-3191 IYTVDDV
+3191 
-3198 NVYQTDSLSRVTKVD
+3198 
-3213 SDLSLLTKDRN
+3213 
-3224 TYQQCKA
+3224 
-3231 GKCGN
+3231 
-3236 AGDDGGHLI
+3236 
-3245 ASIMNGPGEK
+3245 
-3255 LNIVPMDANLNRG
+3255 
-3268 AWKQM
+3268 
-3273 ENTWANALKDGQQV
+3273 
-3287 KVTIEPTYSG
+3287 
-3297 VSVRP
+3297 
-3302 DGFNISYTIGGG
+3302 
-3314 RPVEQFFKNSPG
+3314 
-3326 GM
+3326 

>member
-441 NLADSRTAARNIT
+441 RLADSRTAARNIT

-521 PGQLDNTGGRIA
+521 PGQL
-533 TNSANLSLGAQTL
+533 

-614 SQTGMGGASIQ
+614 SQTGTGGASIQ

-645 LEAPTFVNTDGR
+645 LEAPTLVNTDGR
-657 VAHAGTGT
+657 IAHAGTGT

-1016 AARGLLDAQS
+1016 AARGLLDVQS
-1026 GLLTNDAGMLQAA
+1026 GQLTNDAGMLQAA

-1170 EGQNVALTADQINNQ
+1170 EGQNVALTADQISNQ

-1659 GMQGIG
+1659 GMPGIG

-1711 PNPGGNYLVETDPR
+1711 PNPGGSYLVETDPR

-1813 AQLTSDIVWLVEQDV
+1813 AQLTSDIVWLVEQEV

-1854 SGALIAGQSVSLNV
+1854 SGALIAGQSVNLNV

-1966 LVASAGRDLTLSG
+1966 LVASAGRDLNLAG

-2320 ITVGGSK
+2320 ITVGGSQ
-2327 SQSKTTQDATQAA
+2327 SQSKTTQDTSTAA
-2340 GSQVAAGGNV
+2340 GSKVVAGGNV
-2350 SIQATGAGQDST
+2350 NIQATGAGQDST

-2373 GDVSL
+2373 GDVTL

-2463 VATGQQVVANVGGD
+2463 VATGKQVVANVGGD

-2600 MPVGGGS
+2600 MPVGGG
-2607 GGGGN
+2607 GN

-2665 ISGGAINITDDAKQ
+2665 ISGGAIHITDDAKQ

-2747 LAKDPKAKNP
+2747 LAKDPNAKNP

-2764 EQRVQYA
+2764 EQRLQYA

-2986 QERLLLESQKGFQIR
+2986 QERLLLESQKGFQLR
-3001 VGLITGLSLEPLFQ
+3001 GGLITGISVEPLFQ
-3015 YNLIDDNVADAAK
+3015 YNFISDNVADAAK
-3028 RVDNTYQLSTR
+3028 RVDNAYQLSTR
-3039 AMGGLQ
+3039 ALGGVQ
-3045 AAGGTATAI
+3045 AVGGTATAI

-3091 AKAGVSTMISGQ
+3091 AKAGVATMISGQ

-3151 SGGKIAGE
+3151 APTTRAANPADLLPNTSTRVLTETEARNLGGQNQGLIYVTETPRGGTAAQEFQAGTPGAFSD
-3159 LENSTP
+3159 LATGKPAVP
-3165 ALRQVN
+3165 ALRYDN
-3171 VSSGSKGNW
+3171 
-3180 NKELNKPQPNT
+3180 PNT
-3191 IYTVDDV
+3191 NGVNFVKFDGIEKAADGTNVLLIDAKTKLATWSSSTQASVVDTLKRV
-3198 NVYQTDSLSRVTKVD
+3198 EAALAQNPGYKVVYEFPNDKVARQAAEFI
-3213 SDLSLLTKDRN
+3213 RN
-3224 TYQQCKA
+3224 TPYP
-3231 GKCGN
+3231 N
-3236 AGDDGGHLI
+3236 VV
-3245 ASIMNGPGEK
+3245 SI
-3255 LNIVPMDANLNRG
+3255 R
-3268 AWKQM
+3268 
-3273 ENTWANALKDGQQV
+3273 
-3287 KVTIEPTYSG
+3287 
-3297 VSVRP
+3297 VR
-3302 DGFNISYTIGGG
+3302 
-3314 RPVEQFFKNSPG
+3314 Q
-3326 GM
+3326 

>member
-441 NLADSRTAARNIT
+441 SLTDSRTAARNIT

-848 GNGDLAIAAGRL
+848 GNGDLAIGAGRL

-1016 AARGLLDAQS
+1016 AARGLLDVQS
-1026 GLLTNDAGMLQAA
+1026 GQLTNDAGMLQAA

-1123 QAMGNVTADAGS
+1123 QGMGNVTADAGS

-1170 EGQNVALTADQINNQ
+1170 EGQNVALTADQISNQ

-1204 NAQGLISSAQSVQ
+1204 NAQGLISSAQNLQ
-1217 VQDRNPGNKTQSV
+1217 VQDRNSGSKTQSV

-1296 KAGNT
+1296 KAGST

-1413 DSNRVA
+1413 DGNRVA

-1532 RIDAGTLFND
+1532 RIDAGTLLND

-1711 PNPGGNYLVETDPR
+1711 PNPGGSYLVETDPR

-1854 SGALIAGQSVSLNV
+1854 SGALIAGQSVNLNV
-1868 SGDMVNQGSI
+1868 SGDLVNQGSI

-1890 VKNLGGRIT
+1890 VKNVGGRIT

-1935 STTRSNSN
+1935 TTTRSNSN

-2463 VATGQQVVANVGGD
+2463 VASGKQVVANVGGD

-2600 MPVGGGS
+2600 MPVGGG
-2607 GGGGN
+2607 GN

-2665 ISGGAINITDDAKQ
+2665 ISGGAIHITDDAKQ

-2712 NEKEIQAGFEITGAF
+2712 NEKEIQAGFEIVGA
-2727 LREAGTFIGNR
+2727 LQREAGTFLSNR
-2738 AKEAQDKER
+2738 AKEVDQKNAQ
-2747 LAKDPKAKNP
+2747 AKDADAKAADPSN
-2757 DGTPVTD
+2757 GLTD
-2764 EQRVQYA
+2764 EQRLALRDQA
-2771 KEAQELKDTWGP
+2771 SALRSEAQAINDKWGA
-2783 GGTYRQIATAL
+2783 GGTYRQITSAL
-2794 MAGAGGNVTGGMGNF
+2794 MAGVGGNVTGSTAQFAQNMVVNY
-2809 VQNASVAYLQELG
+2809 VQQQGASYIGKLVADGTLVEG
-2822 ANQVKQIADALDS
+2822 SPAH
-2835 DTARAALH
+2835 AALH
-2843 AVVGCAGAAAS
+2843 AIVACAGAAAS
-2854 SQSCAS
+2854 SQSCGS
-2860 GALGAAGGSI
+2860 GALGAA
-2870 INNLLDQIN
+2870 
-2879 KDKLTPEEKEARSNL
+2879 A
-2894 VSSLIA
+2894 SSLLTGLFSETSPDETATQREGKRNLITSLVTGIA
-2900 GITAAA
+2900 AMSGADAT
-2906 GGNAV
+2906 
-2911 TATNAARIETENNR
+2911 TATNGAIAAVDNNW
-2925 LATSAEVKRIHQL
+2925 LATQQIVQMKKELSNAKSTLEQLKVASKWAYISTKQDVLTTTGIGKGLAESGWNDVKGVAEFLAHPIEGLKGLKQL
-2938 SQGDPRKEARLT
+2938 I
-2950 AAACALLHCE
+2950 
-2960 REYPEGSEAYNFY
+2960 
-2973 KRLSDAGSSPELA
+2973 SSPDARQQLGDALFKELDA
-2986 QERLLLESQKGFQIR
+2986 KIDRMSYAIEKG
-3001 VGLITGLSLEPLFQ
+3001 GDE
-3015 YNLIDDNVADAAK
+3015 NAE
-3028 RVDNTYQLSTR
+3028 QLGKDL
-3039 AMGGLQ
+3039 GGLLWQ
-3045 AAGGTATAI
+3045 VGSVVTGV
-3054 AGGTITAGGAASC
+3054 
-3067 GPTAGAG
+3067 
-3074 CLAAAGGVALSF
+3074 GGVAKGATKLASVGVRLGTDMMETLSGAAKF
-3086 WGLDQ
+3086 DRLLANGGLFAADG
-3091 AKAGVSTMISGQ
+3091 KPLMDFRSLSN
-3103 PQATVGGI
+3103 PQKSIVGDMLGGEK
-3111 VLQQVFGI
+3111 VKQ
-3119 SPQAAELLYGVA
+3119 LLPDAQKIGRTP
-3131 GGVGGIAAD
+3131 GVGEAGID
-3140 AALARQAGTVL
+3140 DLYKV
-3151 SGGKIAGE
+3151 
-3159 LENSTP
+3159 
-3165 ALRQVN
+3165 
-3171 VSSGSKGNW
+3171 
-3180 NKELNKPQPNT
+3180 NKPG
-3191 IYTVDDV
+3191 VDYVVVEYKFGSSKLGNPADGLQMSDDWITGAKTGKSRV
-3198 NVYQTDSLSRVTKVD
+3198 LDSLSGDRVE
-3213 SDLSLLTKDRN
+3213 
-3224 TYQQCKA
+3224 A
-3231 GKCGN
+3231 GKF
-3236 AGDDGGHLI
+3236 
-3245 ASIMNGPGEK
+3245 
-3255 LNIVPMDANLNRG
+3255 MDAFDAGRVEKWLVHTDPFGNVTVGVLDKNG
-3268 AWKQM
+3268 KFFP
-3273 ENTWANALKDGQQV
+3273 DPV
-3287 KVTIEPTYSG
+3287 KASKILGS
-3297 VSVRP
+3297 
-3302 DGFNISYTIGGG
+3302 
-3314 RPVEQFFKNSPG
+3314 K
-3326 GM
+3326 

>member
-15 GLLMAVA
+15 GLLMVVA
-22 ENVAGDGKQTGT
+22 ENVASDGKQAGT
-34 SDAPRAGSV
+34 SDAPRAGGV

-86 ANGVPLVNIQTPSAG
+86 ANGVPVVNIQTPSAG

-110 FDVNQQGAVLNNAR
+110 FDVNQQGAILNNAR

-156 NPSRLRGYVEVAGD
+156 NPSQLRGYVEVAGD

-262 ADHAQTTA
+262 ADHGQTTA
-270 IAATGPAPSYG
+270 IAGTGPAPSYG

-343 NGGVTNAGTVY
+343 GGGITNAGTVY
-354 AQGDT
+354 AQGDA

-372 IAAQGNTTLAATGA
+372 IAAQGNTTVAATGA

-400 GLLSDGTV
+400 GLRDDGTL
-408 SGSGALQLSATGQ
+408 GGAGALQLSATGQ
-421 LQAQGQN
+421 LQAHGQN
-428 FAGADLTAGAASI
+428 LAGADLTAGAAAIS
-441 NLADSRTAARNIT
+441 LADSRTAARNIT
-454 LTASGGDL
+454 LTASSGDL
-462 DASRATLSAS
+462 DASRATISAT
-472 QAWTANAAGTLRTD
+472 QAGTANAAGTLRTD
-486 GANASADRLA
+486 GANVSADRLA
-496 LTAHDLSNAQGQLV
+496 LTAHDLSNVQGQLV

-515 DLSIQL
+515 DLSIRL

-533 TNSANLSLGAQTL
+533 ANSANLSLGAQTL

-556 GTGTLAMNVGTL
+556 GTGTLAMDVGTL
-568 SGARGVIG
+568 SGERGVIG

-581 QLTAQSATLDGG
+581 QLTAQSATLDAG

-614 SQTGMGGASIQ
+614 SQTGTGDASIQ

-634 GLITANGPNLT
+634 GLIAANGPNLA
-645 LEAPTFVNTDGR
+645 LDAPTLINADGR
-657 VAHAGTGT
+657 IAHAGTGT
-665 LAITGTT
+665 LAIHATT
-672 VDGARGTISGN
+672 VDGARGTIAGN
-683 GALTLNA
+683 GALTMHA
-690 QSVTLDG
+690 QSITLDG

-705 TIDAATL
+705 TIDATTL

-719 LQTGTGAAS
+719 VQTGTGAAS
-728 VQATERFDNTGGR
+728 IQATQRIDNTGGR
-741 LATNGSDLTLGAAT
+741 LATNGTDLTLGTST

-771 AITATTLD
+771 AITATTVD

-787 NGTLALRAQTATLDG
+787 NGTLMLGAQAATLDG
-802 AQTTAERLQVDTA
+802 GQTTADRLQVDTA

-848 GNGDLAIAAGRL
+848 GNGDMAIAAGRL
-860 VNQGGTLQAAGA
+860 VNQGGTLQATGPSA
-872 SGLAIA
+872 LAVT

-889 KIGAGGAA
+889 KIGAGGTA
-897 TIAAASLSNAG
+897 TISAASLSNVT

-920 ASGAVDNTQGVL
+920 ASGAVDNSQGVL
-932 AANRDVSVNAASVA
+932 AANRDVSVTAASVA
-946 NAGGRIGSVQGSTAV
+946 NAAGRIGSVQGSTLVA
-961 VASQGGVSNAGGRV
+961 ASQGGVNNAAGRV

-981 TLSGN
+981 TIAGN
-986 GIANTDGVVAG
+986 GIANTDGVMAG

-1006 QAFDNTRGTV
+1006 QALDNTRGTV
-1016 AARGLLDAQS
+1016 AARGLLDVQS
-1026 GLLTNDAGMLQAA
+1026 GPLTNDAGMLQAA

-1058 TGGILGQDK
+1058 TAGILGQDA
-1067 VTLHSGNLDNSAGF
+1067 VTLHTGNLDNSAGF

-1088 SATAAQIT
+1088 KGTAAQIT
-1096 NAQGGQISGAKAIA
+1096 NAQGGQISGAKTIE

-1135 GAVDNS
+1135 GTLDNS

-1153 RAGSV
+1153 RAGTV
-1158 INTGTQGANQGL
+1158 TNTGTQGTNQGL

-1191 DKALTLTGSGALN
+1191 DQALTLTGSGALN
-1204 NAQGLISSAQSVQ
+1204 NAQGLISSGQSVQ
-1217 VQDRNPGNKTQSV
+1217 VQDRNPGAKTQSV
-1230 TNTGGT
+1230 LNTSGT

-1257 SQGDLSLNLAGDFTN
+1257 SQGDLSLNLTGDFTN

-1285 TSGTLTNQSGL
+1285 TGGTLTNQSAL

-1324 TATGTLTNRGL
+1324 TAAGTLTNRGL

-1340 TNIDAGTL
+1340 TNIDAGTV
-1348 NNLGTGRIYGDHVAI
+1348 NNLGTGRIYGDRVAI

-1378 TIAARNRLDLG
+1378 TIAARNRLDIG

-1419 TGSAATVNNNSAS
+1419 TGSAGTVNNNSAS
-1432 IESLGSLALAANR
+1432 IESLGSLTLAANQV
-1445 INNTNEHFSTG
+1445 NNTNEHFSTA

-1481 PDVYIYND
+1481 PGVYIYND

-1498 GNYESWHKYE
+1498 GSYESWHKYE
-1508 YDRSTSATVITGSDP
+1508 YDRSTSTTVITGSDP

-1532 RIDAGTLFND
+1532 RIDAGTLLND

-1616 TAPGGSGTQV
+1616 TATSGSGTQV
-1626 GTLTVGSVTQGA
+1626 GTLTVGSVTQDA
-1638 QSAAVASVSI
+1638 QSAGVASVAI
-1648 GAGRTVGAVTQ
+1648 GAGRTVSSVTQ

-1665 SVGGGRTVSAI
+1665 SVGAGRPVSAI
-1676 TEVAAVT
+1676 TEVAAIT

-1701 LPNNSLFRLN
+1701 LPNNSLFHLN
-1711 PNPGGNYLVETDPR
+1711 PNLGGSYLIETDPR

-1736 TMLTQLS
+1736 YMLTQLRA
-1743 VDPAL
+1743 DPAQ
-1748 TQKRLGDGFYEQKLV
+1748 TQKRLGDGFYEQKLI
-1763 REQVAQL
+1763 REQIAQL

-1799 WGLRPGVALTAAQM
+1799 WGLRPGVELTAAQM
-1813 AQLTSDIVWLVEQDV
+1813 AQLTSDIVWLVEKDV

-1854 SGALIAGQSVSLNV
+1854 SGALIAGQSVSLNL
-1868 SGDMVNQGSI
+1868 SGDLVNQGSI

-1916 IIDANNSLSAMAG
+1916 IIDANNSLSAIAG
-1929 RDLNVA
+1929 RDLNIA
-1935 STTRSNSN
+1935 TTTRSNSN

-1999 NLGTVGTSSAQSL
+1999 NLGTVNTSSSQSL
-2012 AWDSKNWRKDSTR
+2012 AWDGKNWRKDSTR
-2025 QEVGSSIQTNGDLR
+2025 QEVGSSIQASGDLR

-2070 NAAQTTREVDE
+2070 TAAQTTRDVDE

-2133 VSTDGT
+2133 VSTEGT

-2144 HDVNIDAATNSTTER
+2144 HDVNIEAATNSTTER
-2159 HFREEKKSGLF
+2159 HLREEKKSGLF

-2234 KVDILEAQETTHS
+2234 KVDILEAQETSHS

-2254 QSGLTVAV
+2254 QSGLAVAV

-2304 DAVAADP
+2304 DAVASDP

-2378 KADGDIDL
+2378 RADGDINL

-2463 VATGQQVVANVGGD
+2463 VATGKQVVANVGGD

-2526 QSGIKAGDRG
+2526 QSGIKAGDKG
-2536 FQVNVHGNTDLK
+2536 FQVNVRGNTDLK

-2627 TGGDKVPGSNVPTS
+2627 TGGDKVPGSNLPTS
-2641 GNWSA
+2641 GSWSA
-2646 TPPVVMGA
+2646 TPPIVMGA

-2665 ISGGAINITDDAKQ
+2665 ISGGAIHITDGAKQ

-2691 ASVNR
+2691 ASINR
-2696 NVSTE
+2696 SVSTE

-2712 NEKEIQAGFEITGAF
+2712 NEQEIQAGFEITGAF

-2938 SQGDPRKEARLT
+2938 SQGDPKKEARLT

-2973 KRLSDAGSSPELA
+2973 KRLSDAGGSPELA

-3001 VGLITGLSLEPLFQ
+3001 GGLITGLSVEPLFQ
-3015 YNLIDDNVADAAK
+3015 YNLISDNVADAAK
-3028 RVDNTYQLSTR
+3028 RVDNSYQLSTR
-3039 AMGGLQ
+3039 TLGGVQ
-3045 AAGGTATAI
+3045 AVGGAATAI

-3074 CLAAAGGVALSF
+3074 CLVAAGGVALSF

-3131 GGVGGIAAD
+3131 GGVAGIAAD
-3140 AALARQAGTVL
+3140 AALAKQAGTVL
-3151 SGGKIAGE
+3151 APTTRAASNPADLLPNTSTRVLTETEARNLGGQNQGLIYVTETPRGGTAAQEFQAGTTGAFSD
-3159 LENSTP
+3159 LAAGKPAVP
-3165 ALRQVN
+3165 ALRYDN
-3171 VSSGSKGNW
+3171 
-3180 NKELNKPQPNT
+3180 PNT
-3191 IYTVDDV
+3191 NGVNFVKFDGIEKAADGTNVLLIDAKTKLATWSSSTQASVVDTLKRV
-3198 NVYQTDSLSRVTKVD
+3198 EAALAQNPGYKVVYEFPNAKVARQAAEFIKTTPYPNVVSIRV
-3213 SDLSLLTKDRN
+3213 R
-3224 TYQQCKA
+3224 Q
-3231 GKCGN
+3231 
-3236 AGDDGGHLI
+3236 
-3245 ASIMNGPGEK
+3245 
-3255 LNIVPMDANLNRG
+3255 
-3268 AWKQM
+3268 
-3273 ENTWANALKDGQQV
+3273 
-3287 KVTIEPTYSG
+3287 
-3297 VSVRP
+3297 
-3302 DGFNISYTIGGG
+3302 
-3314 RPVEQFFKNSPG
+3314 
-3326 GM
+3326 

>member
-1 MNKHLY
+1 
-7 RIVFNKTR
+7 
-15 GLLMAVA
+15 
-22 ENVAGDGKQTGT
+22 
-34 SDAPRAGSV
+34 
-43 LATVRPLC
+43 
-51 FSILLAFG
+51 
-59 LVGSLAQAQ
+59 
-68 IVADPGAPRGQQP
+68 
-81 TVLNA
+81 
-86 ANGVPLVNIQTPSAG
+86 
-101 GVSRNTYGQ
+101 
-110 FDVNQQGAVLNNAR
+110 
-124 TSTQTQLGGW
+124 
-134 VQGNPWLA
+134 
-142 TGTARV
+142 
-148 ILNEVNSS
+148 
-156 NPSRLRGYVEVAGD
+156 
-170 RAQVVIANPAGIS
+170 
-183 CDGCGFINSNRVTLT
+183 
-198 TGTPIL
+198 
-204 NGGNLDGYRVQNGT
+204 
-218 VSITGGGLD
+218 
-227 TSRADYTD
+227 
-235 IIARSVQVNAGI
+235 
-247 WANTLKVSAGANEVS
+247 
-262 ADHAQTTA
+262 
-270 IAATGPAPSYG
+270 
-281 IDVASLGGMYAGK
+281 
-294 ITLVG
+294 
-299 TEAGVG
+299 
-305 VRNAGQIGASA
+305 
-316 GDVTVTA
+316 
-323 DGRLENSG
+323 
-331 RITASGN
+331 
-338 VHADT
+338 
-343 NGGVTNAGTVY
+343 
-354 AQGDT
+354 
-359 QLATRGNVVNTGV
+359 
-372 IAAQGNTTLAATGA
+372 
-386 ASTIDSQAGSVLGA
+386 
-400 GLLSDGTV
+400 
-408 SGSGALQLSATGQ
+408 
-421 LQAQGQN
+421 
-428 FAGADLTAGAASI
+428 
-441 NLADSRTAARNIT
+441 
-454 LTASGGDL
+454 
-462 DASRATLSAS
+462 
-472 QAWTANAAGTLRTD
+472 
-486 GANASADRLA
+486 
-496 LTAHDLSNAQGQLV
+496 
-510 QTGAS
+510 
-515 DLSIQL
+515 
-521 PGQLDNTGGRIA
+521 
-533 TNSANLSLGAQTL
+533 
-546 VNTGGRIEHA
+546 
-556 GTGTLAMNVGTL
+556 
-568 SGARGVIG
+568 
-576 TNGAL
+576 
-581 QLTAQSATLDGG
+581 
-593 QTSAD
+593 
-598 TLQIRA
+598 
-604 GTLSNRSGQI
+604 
-614 SQTGMGGASIQ
+614 
-625 ASASLDNTG
+625 
-634 GLITANGPNLT
+634 
-645 LEAPTFVNTDGR
+645 
-657 VAHAGTGT
+657 
-665 LAITGTT
+665 
-672 VDGARGTISGN
+672 
-683 GALTLNA
+683 
-690 QSVTLDG
+690 
-697 GQTTAGNL
+697 
-705 TIDAATL
+705 
-712 SNRSGQL
+712 
-719 LQTGTGAAS
+719 
-728 VQATERFDNTGGR
+728 
-741 LATNGSDLTLGAAT
+741 
-755 LTNVD
+755 
-760 GRIEHAGTGAL
+760 
-771 AITATTLD
+771 
-779 GARGTIAS
+779 
-787 NGTLALRAQTATLDG
+787 
-802 AQTTAERLQVDTA
+802 
-815 VLSNRSGQLVQTG
+815 
-828 SGAASVR
+828 
-835 ATTLLDNTGGTLA
+835 
-848 GNGDLAIAAGRL
+848 
-860 VNQGGTLQAAGA
+860 
-872 SGLAIA
+872 
-878 ATGQIDNSAQG
+878 
-889 KIGAGGAA
+889 
-897 TIAAASLSNAG
+897 
-908 GTLTAGDALQVQ
+908 
-920 ASGAVDNTQGVL
+920 
-932 AANRDVSVNAASVA
+932 
-946 NAGGRIGSVQGSTAV
+946 
-961 VASQGGVSNAGGRV
+961 
-975 EAAQAL
+975 
-981 TLSGN
+981 
-986 GIANTDGVVAG
+986 
-997 QDVRLDSRA
+997 
-1006 QAFDNTRGTV
+1006 
-1016 AARGLLDAQS
+1016 
-1026 GLLTNDAGMLQAA
+1026 
-1039 GALTID
+1039 
-1045 THGQTLLNTHSGT
+1045 
-1058 TGGILGQDK
+1058 
-1067 VTLHSGNLDNSAGF
+1067 
-1081 IGANGDL
+1081 
-1088 SATAAQIT
+1088 
-1096 NAQGGQISGAKAIA
+1096 
-1110 LTSTGLDNRGGTI
+1110 
-1123 QAMGNVTADAGS
+1123 
-1135 GAVDNS
+1135 
-1141 GSLMRS
+1141 
-1147 GATLDV
+1147 
-1153 RAGSV
+1153 
-1158 INTGTQGANQGL
+1158 
-1170 EGQNVALTADQINNQ
+1170 
-1185 GGAIRA
+1185 
-1191 DKALTLTGSGALN
+1191 
-1204 NAQGLISSAQSVQ
+1204 
-1217 VQDRNPGNKTQSV
+1217 
-1230 TNTGGT
+1230 
-1236 LIAGKSL
+1236 
-1243 GVDSAGLSGDGRIL
+1243 
-1257 SQGDLSLNLAGDFTN
+1257 
-1272 TGELQANGNATVK
+1272 
-1285 TSGTLTNQSGL
+1285 
-1296 KAGNT
+1296 
-1301 LTVSAGNIDNTASGE
+1301 
-1316 ISAGTTNL
+1316 
-1324 TATGTLTNRGL
+1324 
-1335 IDGGN
+1335 
-1340 TNIDAGTL
+1340 
-1348 NNLGTGRIYGDHVAI
+1348 
-1363 QAGTVNN
+1363 
-1370 DVENGTAA
+1370 
-1378 TIAARNRLDLG
+1378 
-1389 AQTLNNRE
+1389 
-1397 HALIFSGG
+1397 
-1405 DMAIGGAL
+1405 
-1413 DSNRVA
+1413 
-1419 TGSAATVNNNSAS
+1419 
-1432 IESLGSLALAANR
+1432 
-1445 INNTNEHFSTG
+1445 EHFSTG

-1659 GMQGIG
+1659 GVQGIG

-1711 PNPGGNYLVETDPR
+1711 PNPGGSYLVETDPR

-1868 SGDMVNQGSI
+1868 SGDLVNQGSI

-1943 AQGSITNV
+1943 AQGSIANV

-1984 ASTGGQTVVAAARDL
+1984 ASTGGQTIVAAARDL
-1999 NLGTVGTSSAQSL
+1999 NLNTVETSNSQSIK
-2012 AWDSKNWRKDSTR
+2012 WDNNNWRKDSTR
-2025 QEVGSSIQTNGDLR
+2025 QEVGSSIQTTGDLR

-2070 NAAQTTREVDE
+2070 STAQTTREVDE

-2234 KVDILEAQETTHS
+2234 KVDILEAQETSHS

-2463 VATGQQVVANVGGD
+2463 VATGKQVVANVGGD

-2536 FQVNVHGNTDLK
+2536 FQINVHGNTDLK

-2641 GNWSA
+2641 GNWSV

-2665 ISGGAINITDDAKQ
+2665 ISGGAIHITDDAKQ

-2691 ASVNR
+2691 ASINR

-2747 LAKDPKAKNP
+2747 LAKDPNAKNP

-2764 EQRVQYA
+2764 EQRLQYA

-2986 QERLLLESQKGFQIR
+2986 QERLLLESQKGFQFR
-3001 VGLITGLSLEPLFQ
+3001 GGLITGISVEPLFQ
-3015 YNLIDDNVADAAK
+3015 YNFISDNVADAAK
-3028 RVDNTYQLSTR
+3028 RVDNAYQLSTR
-3039 AMGGLQ
+3039 ALGGVQ
-3045 AAGGTATAI
+3045 AVGGTATAI

-3091 AKAGVSTMISGQ
+3091 AKAGVATMISGQ

-3151 SGGKIAGE
+3151 APTTRAATNPADLLPNTSTRVLTETEARNLGGQNQGLIYVTETPRGGTAAQEFQAGTPGAFSD
-3159 LENSTP
+3159 LATGKPAVP
-3165 ALRQVN
+3165 ALRYDN
-3171 VSSGSKGNW
+3171 
-3180 NKELNKPQPNT
+3180 PNT
-3191 IYTVDDV
+3191 NGVNFVKFDGIEKAADGTNVLLIDAKTKLATWSSSTQASVVDTLKRV
-3198 NVYQTDSLSRVTKVD
+3198 EAALAQNPGYKVVYEFPNDKVARQAAEFI
-3213 SDLSLLTKDRN
+3213 RN
-3224 TYQQCKA
+3224 TPYP
-3231 GKCGN
+3231 N
-3236 AGDDGGHLI
+3236 VV
-3245 ASIMNGPGEK
+3245 SI
-3255 LNIVPMDANLNRG
+3255 R
-3268 AWKQM
+3268 
-3273 ENTWANALKDGQQV
+3273 
-3287 KVTIEPTYSG
+3287 
-3297 VSVRP
+3297 VR
-3302 DGFNISYTIGGG
+3302 
-3314 RPVEQFFKNSPG
+3314 Q
-3326 GM
+3326 

>member
-170 RAQVVIANPAGIS
+170 RAQVVVANPAGIS

-218 VSITGGGLD
+218 VSIMGGGLD

-472 QAWTANAAGTLRTD
+472 QAWTATAAGTLRTD

-645 LEAPTFVNTDGR
+645 LEAPTLVNTDGR

-779 GARGTIAS
+779 GARGTIAG

-1016 AARGLLDAQS
+1016 AARGLLDVQS
-1026 GLLTNDAGMLQAA
+1026 GQLTNDAGMLQAA

-1170 EGQNVALTADQINNQ
+1170 EGQNVALTADQISNQ

-1285 TSGTLTNQSGL
+1285 TGGTLTNQSGL

-1301 LTVSAGNIDNTASGE
+1301 LTVFAGNIDNTASGE

-1432 IESLGSLALAANR
+1432 IESLGSLALSANR

-1659 GMQGIG
+1659 GVQGIG

-1711 PNPGGNYLVETDPR
+1711 PNPGGSYLVETDPR

-1789 IDNGVTYAKA
+1789 IDNGVTYAKE

-1813 AQLTSDIVWLVEQDV
+1813 AQLTSDIVWLVEQEV

-1868 SGDMVNQGSI
+1868 SGDLVNQGSI

-1935 STTRSNSN
+1935 TTTRSNSN

-1966 LVASAGRDLTLSG
+1966 LVASAGRDLNLAG

-1999 NLGTVGTSSAQSL
+1999 NLNTVETSNSQSIK
-2012 AWDSKNWRKDSTR
+2012 WDNNNWRKDGTR
-2025 QEVGSSIQTNGDLR
+2025 QEVGSSIQTTGDLR

-2070 NAAQTTREVDE
+2070 STAQTTREVDE

-2234 KVDILEAQETTHS
+2234 KVDILEAQETSHS

-2463 VATGQQVVANVGGD
+2463 VATGKQVVANVGGD

-2665 ISGGAINITDDAKQ
+2665 ISGGAIHITDGAKQ

-2712 NEKEIQAGFEITGAF
+2712 NEKEIQAGFEIVGA
-2727 LREAGTFIGNR
+2727 LQREAGTFLSNR
-2738 AKEAQDKER
+2738 AKEVDQKNAQ
-2747 LAKDPKAKNP
+2747 AKDADAKAADPSN
-2757 DGTPVTD
+2757 GLTD
-2764 EQRVQYA
+2764 EQRLALRDQA
-2771 KEAQELKDTWGP
+2771 SALRSEAQAINDKWGA
-2783 GGTYRQIATAL
+2783 GGTYRQITSAL
-2794 MAGAGGNVTGGMGNF
+2794 MAGVGGNVTGSTAQFAQNMVVNY
-2809 VQNASVAYLQELG
+2809 VQQQGASYIGKLVADGTLVEG
-2822 ANQVKQIADALDS
+2822 SPAH
-2835 DTARAALH
+2835 AALH
-2843 AVVGCAGAAAS
+2843 AIVACAGAAAS
-2854 SQSCAS
+2854 SQSCGS
-2860 GALGAAGGSI
+2860 GALGAA
-2870 INNLLDQIN
+2870 
-2879 KDKLTPEEKEARSNL
+2879 A
-2894 VSSLIA
+2894 SSLLTGLFSETSPDETATQREGKRNLITSLVTGIA
-2900 GITAAA
+2900 TMSGADAT
-2906 GGNAV
+2906 
-2911 TATNAARIETENNR
+2911 TATNGAIAAVDNNWLATQQIVQMKKELSSAKSTLEQLKVASKWAYISTKQDVLTTTGIGKGLAESGWNDVKGVAEFLAHPIEGLKGLKQLISSPDARQQLGDALFTELDAKIDRMSKAINEGGDANAEQLGKDLGGLLWQVGSVVTGVGGVAKGAVKLASVGVNLTTETLVR
-2925 LATSAEVKRIHQL
+2925 LAVKTP
-2938 SQGDPRKEARLT
+2938 S
-2950 AAACALLHCE
+2950 
-2960 REYPEGSEAYNFY
+2960 
-2973 KRLSDAGSSPELA
+2973 
-2986 QERLLLESQKGFQIR
+2986 
-3001 VGLITGLSLEPLFQ
+3001 LITG
-3015 YNLIDDNVADAAK
+3015 Y
-3028 RVDNTYQLSTR
+3028 
-3039 AMGGLQ
+3039 
-3045 AAGGTATAI
+3045 
-3054 AGGTITAGGAASC
+3054 
-3067 GPTAGAG
+3067 
-3074 CLAAAGGVALSF
+3074 
-3086 WGLDQ
+3086 
-3091 AKAGVSTMISGQ
+3091 
-3103 PQATVGGI
+3103 
-3111 VLQQVFGI
+3111 
-3119 SPQAAELLYGVA
+3119 
-3131 GGVGGIAAD
+3131 AAD
-3140 AALARQAGTVL
+3140 AARTFRFSAADLPTLTAIVRNDGKLGEQIAAQLMKDATGKDFFPIQNA
-3151 SGGKIAGE
+3151 SGNGADLVYIDRA
-3159 LENSTP
+3159 T
-3165 ALRQVN
+3165 
-3171 VSSGSKGNW
+3171 
-3180 NKELNKPQPNT
+3180 NT
-3191 IYTVDDV
+3191 IYHVEVKTNQAGRLGMTPEDLSNRFDKWIQDAANGKLNRQALPDDV
-3198 NVYQTDSLSRVTKVD
+3198 VERAREIQRLMDSGQFQVS
-3213 SDLSLLTKDRN
+3213 
-3224 TYQQCKA
+3224 
-3231 GKCGN
+3231 
-3236 AGDDGGHLI
+3236 H
-3245 ASIMNGPGEK
+3245 
-3255 LNIVPMDANLNRG
+3255 NL
-3268 AWKQM
+3268 M
-3273 ENTWANALKDGQQV
+3273 QV
-3287 KVTIEPTYSG
+3287 EIP
-3297 VSVRP
+3297 
-3302 DGFNISYTIGGG
+3302 TIGKSGQVSASL
-3314 RPVEQFFKNSPG
+3314 RPWPPFE
-3326 GM
+3326 

>member
-142 TGTARV
+142 AGTARV

-441 NLADSRTAARNIT
+441 SLADSRTAARNIT

-614 SQTGMGGASIQ
+614 SQAGTGGASIQ

-634 GLITANGPNLT
+634 GLIAANGPNLT
-645 LEAPTFVNTDGR
+645 LEAPTLVNTDGR
-657 VAHAGTGT
+657 IAHAGTGT

-787 NGTLALRAQTATLDG
+787 NGTLALGAQTATLDG

-828 SGAASVR
+828 GGAASVR

-1016 AARGLLDAQS
+1016 AARGLLDVQS
-1026 GLLTNDAGMLQAA
+1026 GQLTNDAGMLQAA

-1123 QAMGNVTADAGS
+1123 QGMGNVTADAGS

-1170 EGQNVALTADQINNQ
+1170 EGQNVALTADQISNQ

-1419 TGSAATVNNNSAS
+1419 TGAAATVNNNSAS

-1456 VQSQGTQHIVEYQG
+1456 VQSQGTQHIVEYQ
-1470 DGAANRYKPGD
+1470 
-1481 PDVYIYND
+1481 
-1489 ESDHLHTPE
+1489 
-1498 GNYESWHKYE
+1498 
-1508 YDRSTSATVITGSDP
+1508 
-1523 GKITSAGAM
+1523 
-1532 RIDAGTLFND
+1532 
-1542 KSQIIAGGTLSAN
+1542 
-1555 VGSLQNTEVTGQ
+1555 
-1567 QTVTDA
+1567 
-1573 GTATSYWRHQ
+1573 
-1583 KKGRDDTG
+1583 
-1591 SSSTAYNPPD
+1591 
-1601 AISDIRLTPTVYKDN
+1601 
-1616 TAPGGSGTQV
+1616 
-1626 GTLTVGSVTQGA
+1626 
-1638 QSAAVASVSI
+1638 
-1648 GAGRTVGAVTQ
+1648 
-1659 GMQGIG
+1659 
-1665 SVGGGRTVSAI
+1665 
-1676 TEVAAVT
+1676 
-1683 PAAGGQ
+1683 
-1689 SLVVRTGGVNTT
+1689 
-1701 LPNNSLFRLN
+1701 
-1711 PNPGGNYLVETDPR
+1711 
-1725 FASYRTWLSSD
+1725 
-1736 TMLTQLS
+1736 
-1743 VDPAL
+1743 
-1748 TQKRLGDGFYEQKLV
+1748 
-1763 REQVAQL
+1763 
-1770 TGRRFLDGYSS
+1770 
-1781 DEAQYRAL
+1781 
-1789 IDNGVTYAKA
+1789 
-1799 WGLRPGVALTAAQM
+1799 
-1813 AQLTSDIVWLVEQDV
+1813 
-1828 TLPNGQTTRALV
+1828 
-1840 PQVYV
+1840 
-1845 HVKPGDLDG
+1845 
-1854 SGALIAGQSVSLNV
+1854 
-1868 SGDMVNQGSI
+1868 
-1878 AGRDVVSITAEN
+1878 
-1890 VKNLGGRIT
+1890 
-1899 GGDVAVRAR
+1899 
-1908 TDLDNLGG
+1908 
-1916 IIDANNSLSAMAG
+1916 
-1929 RDLNVA
+1929 
-1935 STTRSNSN
+1935 
-1943 AQGSITNV
+1943 
-1951 SRIAGLYVTAPSGGT
+1951 
-1966 LVASAGRDLTLSG
+1966 
-1979 AQIGN
+1979 
-1984 ASTGGQTVVAAARDL
+1984 
-1999 NLGTVGTSSAQSL
+1999 
-2012 AWDSKNWRKDSTR
+2012 
-2025 QEVGSSIQTNGDLR
+2025 
-2039 LSAGNDLNARG
+2039 
-2050 ASVTSEQGALVA
+2050 
-2062 TAGNNVNL
+2062 
-2070 NAAQTTREVDE
+2070 
-2081 AHQFKGSSSWFSK
+2081 
-2094 KTITTRN
+2094 
-2101 TLSETTTQGTTF
+2101 
-2113 SGNTTYVQAGND
+2113 
-2125 INVKGSNV
+2125 
-2133 VSTDGT
+2133 
-2139 TLIAK
+2139 
-2144 HDVNIDAATNSTTER
+2144 
-2159 HFREEKKSGLF
+2159 
-2170 SSGGIGFT
+2170 
-2178 IGTQQQS
+2178 
-2185 QDNQDARTTAA
+2185 
-2196 ASTVGSTN
+2196 
-2204 GNVAIGAGNH
+2204 
-2214 YQQVG
+2214 
-2219 SNVVAPQG
+2219 
-2227 DITIQAK
+2227 
-2234 KVDILEAQETTHS
+2234 
-2247 TQETQFK
+2247 
-2254 QSGLTVAV
+2254 
-2262 TAPVIAAIQTAQQ
+2262 
-2275 MGRAAGQTSDGRMKV
+2275 
-2290 LAGATTA
+2290 
-2297 LAGKNAA
+2297 
-2304 DAVAADP
+2304 
-2311 KSGGGVSIS
+2311 
-2320 ITVGGSK
+2320 
-2327 SQSKTTQDATQAA
+2327 
-2340 GSQVAAGGNV
+2340 
-2350 SIQATGAGQDST
+2350 
-2362 LTVQGSDIKGG
+2362 
-2373 GDVSL
+2373 
-2378 KADGDIDL
+2378 
-2386 LAARNASEMHRSSSS
+2386 
-2401 VSGGVGVAVSL
+2401 
-2412 GSNGAA
+2412 
-2418 FGVTANA
+2418 
-2425 SASRGKGEGSDVSW
+2425 
-2439 TNTHVSAGNTLT
+2439 
-2451 LESGGNTNLKGA
+2451 
-2463 VATGQQVVANVGGD
+2463 
-2477 LNIESLQD
+2477 
-2485 TSTYHTKDQSIGGSV
+2485 
-2500 TVGFGFSGSANFS
+2500 
-2513 QQKIDSDFASVTE
+2513 
-2526 QSGIKAGDRG
+2526 
-2536 FQVNVHGNTDLK
+2536 
-2548 GAVIASTDK
+2548 
-2557 AVQDG
+2557 
-2562 VNSLTTAT
+2562 
-2570 LTQSEIHNRAEY
+2570 
-2582 SASSIGI
+2582 
-2589 GGGYSYGGGGM
+2589 
-2600 MPVGGGS
+2600 
-2607 GGGGN
+2607 
-2612 TTAGGVGTNQQGQAT
+2612 
-2627 TGGDKVPGSNVPTS
+2627 
-2641 GNWSA
+2641 
-2646 TPPVVMGA
+2646 
-2654 SGSGSSVTGSG
+2654 
-2665 ISGGAINITDDAKQ
+2665 
-2679 QALTGKDGEQTV
+2679 
-2691 ASVNR
+2691 
-2696 NVSTE
+2696 
-2701 RDSSN
+2701 
-2706 ALKPIF
+2706 
-2712 NEKEIQAGFEITGAF
+2712 
-2727 LREAGTFIGNR
+2727 
-2738 AKEAQDKER
+2738 
-2747 LAKDPKAKNP
+2747 
-2757 DGTPVTD
+2757 
-2764 EQRVQYA
+2764 
-2771 KEAQELKDTWGP
+2771 
-2783 GGTYRQIATAL
+2783 
-2794 MAGAGGNVTGGMGNF
+2794 
-2809 VQNASVAYLQELG
+2809 
-2822 ANQVKQIADALDS
+2822 
-2835 DTARAALH
+2835 
-2843 AVVGCAGAAAS
+2843 
-2854 SQSCAS
+2854 
-2860 GALGAAGGSI
+2860 
-2870 INNLLDQIN
+2870 
-2879 KDKLTPEEKEARSNL
+2879 
-2894 VSSLIA
+2894 
-2900 GITAAA
+2900 
-2906 GGNAV
+2906 
-2911 TATNAARIETENNR
+2911 
-2925 LATSAEVKRIHQL
+2925 
-2938 SQGDPRKEARLT
+2938 
-2950 AAACALLHCE
+2950 
-2960 REYPEGSEAYNFY
+2960 
-2973 KRLSDAGSSPELA
+2973 
-2986 QERLLLESQKGFQIR
+2986 
-3001 VGLITGLSLEPLFQ
+3001 
-3015 YNLIDDNVADAAK
+3015 
-3028 RVDNTYQLSTR
+3028 
-3039 AMGGLQ
+3039 
-3045 AAGGTATAI
+3045 
-3054 AGGTITAGGAASC
+3054 
-3067 GPTAGAG
+3067 
-3074 CLAAAGGVALSF
+3074 
-3086 WGLDQ
+3086 
-3091 AKAGVSTMISGQ
+3091 
-3103 PQATVGGI
+3103 
-3111 VLQQVFGI
+3111 
-3119 SPQAAELLYGVA
+3119 
-3131 GGVGGIAAD
+3131 
-3140 AALARQAGTVL
+3140 
-3151 SGGKIAGE
+3151 
-3159 LENSTP
+3159 
-3165 ALRQVN
+3165 
-3171 VSSGSKGNW
+3171 
-3180 NKELNKPQPNT
+3180 
-3191 IYTVDDV
+3191 
-3198 NVYQTDSLSRVTKVD
+3198 
-3213 SDLSLLTKDRN
+3213 
-3224 TYQQCKA
+3224 
-3231 GKCGN
+3231 
-3236 AGDDGGHLI
+3236 
-3245 ASIMNGPGEK
+3245 
-3255 LNIVPMDANLNRG
+3255 
-3268 AWKQM
+3268 
-3273 ENTWANALKDGQQV
+3273 
-3287 KVTIEPTYSG
+3287 
-3297 VSVRP
+3297 
-3302 DGFNISYTIGGG
+3302 
-3314 RPVEQFFKNSPG
+3314 
-3326 GM
+3326 

>member
-22 ENVAGDGKQTGT
+22 ENVASDGKQAGT
-34 SDAPRAGSV
+34 SDAPRAGGV

-51 FSILLAFG
+51 FSILLALG

-86 ANGVPLVNIQTPSAG
+86 ANGVPVVNIQTPSAG

-110 FDVNQQGAVLNNAR
+110 FDVNQQGAILNNAR
-124 TSTQTQLGGW
+124 TNAQTQLGGW

-156 NPSRLRGYVEVAGD
+156 NPSQLRGYVEVAGD

-183 CDGCGFINSNRVTLT
+183 CDGCGFINANRVTLT

-227 TSRADYTD
+227 ASRADYTD

-247 WANTLKVSAGANEVS
+247 WANTLKVSTGANEVS
-262 ADHAQTTA
+262 ADHGQTTA
-270 IAATGPAPSYG
+270 IAASGPAPSYG

-323 DGRLENSG
+323 DGRLDNSG
-331 RITASGN
+331 RITATAN
-338 VHADT
+338 VHVDT
-343 NGGVTNAGTVY
+343 NGGIANAGTVY

-359 QLATRGNVVNTGV
+359 QLATRGNVSNTNTGV
-372 IAAQGNTTLAATGA
+372 IAAQGNTTVAATGA
-386 ASTIDSQAGSVLGA
+386 SSAVDIQAGSVLGA
-400 GLLSDGTV
+400 GLRGDGTV
-408 SGSGALQLSATGQ
+408 GTSGTLQLSATGQ
-421 LQAQGQN
+421 LNAQGQN
-428 FAGADLTAGAASI
+428 LAGGDLAASAAAI
-441 NLADSRTAARNIT
+441 SLADSRTAARNVT
-454 LTASGGDL
+454 LTAGSGDL
-462 DASRATLSAS
+462 DASRATVSAT

-486 GANASADRLA
+486 GANVSADRLTA
-496 LTAHDLSNAQGQLV
+496 TAHDLSNVQGQLI

-521 PGQLDNTGGRIA
+521 PGQLDNTGGRI
-533 TNSANLSLGAQTL
+533 
-546 VNTGGRIEHA
+546 EHA
-556 GTGTLAMNVGTL
+556 GTGTLSMAVGTL
-568 SGARGVIG
+568 NGERGVIG

-581 QLTAQSATLDGG
+581 QLTAQSAVLDAG
-593 QTSAD
+593 QTSGD

-614 SQTGMGGASIQ
+614 GQTGTGGASIQ
-625 ASASLDNTG
+625 ASGSLDNTG
-634 GLITANGPNLT
+634 GLIVANGPDLALGASTLT
-645 LEAPTFVNTDGR
+645 NADGR
-657 VAHAGTGT
+657 IAHAGTGT
-665 LAITGTT
+665 LAIQATT
-672 VDGARGTISGN
+672 VDGARGTITGN

-705 TIDAATL
+705 TIDATTL

-728 VQATERFDNTGGR
+728 IQATQHIDNTGGR
-741 LATNGSDLTLGAAT
+741 LATNGTDLTLGTAT
-755 LTNVD
+755 LTNTD

-771 AITATTLD
+771 AITATTVD

-787 NGTLALRAQTATLDG
+787 NGTLALRAQAATLDG
-802 AQTTAERLQVDTA
+802 GQTTADRLQVDTG

-828 SGAASVR
+828 NGTASVG

-848 GNGDLAIAAGRL
+848 GNGDLAVTAGRL
-860 VNQGGTLQAAGA
+860 VNQGGTLQAAGT
-872 SGLAIA
+872 SGLTIT
-878 ATGQIDNSAQG
+878 ATGQVDNSAQG

-897 TIAAASLSNAG
+897 TIAAASLSNVG
-908 GTLTAGDALQVQ
+908 GTLTAGDALHVQ
-920 ASGAVDNTQGVL
+920 ANGAVDNTQGVL
-932 AANRDVSVNAASVA
+932 AANRDVSVGAASVT
-946 NAGGRIGSVQGSTAV
+946 NAAGRIGSVQGGTLV
-961 VASQGGVSNAGGRV
+961 TASQGGVDNAAGRI

-981 TLSGN
+981 TVAGN

-1016 AARGLLDAQS
+1016 AARGLLDVQS
-1026 GLLTNDAGMLQAA
+1026 GPLTNDAGMLQAA

-1058 TGGILGQDK
+1058 TGGILGQGT

-1088 SATAAQIT
+1088 KATAAQIT
-1096 NAQGGQISGAKAIA
+1096 NAQGGQISGTKTIE
-1110 LTSTGLDNRGGTI
+1110 LTGTGLDNRGGTL

-1135 GAVDNS
+1135 GTVDNS

-1153 RAGSV
+1153 RAGTV
-1158 INTGTQGANQGL
+1158 NNTGTQGTNQGL

-1191 DKALTLTGSGALN
+1191 DQTLTLTGSGALN
-1204 NAQGLISSAQSVQ
+1204 NAQGLISSGQSVQ
-1217 VQDRNPGNKTQSV
+1217 VQDRNPGAKTQSV
-1230 TNTGGT
+1230 VNTSGT

-1243 GVDSAGLSGDGRIL
+1243 GVDSASLSGDGRIL

-1272 TGELQANGNATVK
+1272 TGELQANGKATVK
-1285 TSGTLTNQSGL
+1285 TRGTLTNQSAL
-1296 KAGNT
+1296 KAGDT

-1324 TATGTLTNRGL
+1324 SAAGTLTNRGL

-1340 TNIDAGTL
+1340 TNIDAGTV

-1378 TIAARNRLDLG
+1378 TIAARNRLDIG
-1389 AQTLNNRE
+1389 AQTVTNRE

-1413 DSNRVA
+1413 DGSRLA
-1419 TGSAATVNNNSAS
+1419 TGSAGTVNNNSAS
-1432 IESLGSLALAANR
+1432 IEALGSLTLAANQV
-1445 INNTNEHFSTG
+1445 NNTNEHFSTA
-1456 VQSQGTQHIVEYQG
+1456 VQSQGTEHVVEYQG
-1470 DGAANRYKPGD
+1470 DGAANRYKAGD
-1481 PDVYIYND
+1481 AGVYIYND

-1508 YDRSTSATVITGSDP
+1508 YDRTTTATVITGSDP

-1555 VGSLQNTEVTGQ
+1555 AGVLQNTEVTGQ

-1591 SSSTAYNPPD
+1591 SSSTAYNPPA

-1626 GTLTVGSVTQGA
+1626 GALTVASVTQGA
-1638 QSAAVASVSI
+1638 QSAAAASVSI

-1659 GMQGIG
+1659 GVQGIG
-1665 SVGGGRTVSAI
+1665 SVAGRTVSAI

-1701 LPNNSLFRLN
+1701 LPNNSLFHLN
-1711 PNPGGNYLVETDPR
+1711 PNPGGSYLIETDPR

-1736 TMLTQLS
+1736 YMLTQLR

-1748 TQKRLGDGFYEQKLV
+1748 TQKRLGDGFYEQKLI
-1763 REQVAQL
+1763 REQIAQL

-1789 IDNGVTYAKA
+1789 IDNGVTYAKE
-1799 WGLRPGVALTAAQM
+1799 WGLRPGVELTAAQM
-1813 AQLTSDIVWLVEQDV
+1813 AQLTSDIVWLVEKDV

-1854 SGALIAGQSVSLNV
+1854 SGALISGQSVNLNV
-1868 SGDMVNQGSI
+1868 SGDLVNQGSI

-1929 RDLNVA
+1929 RDLNIA
-1935 STTRSNSN
+1935 TTTRSNSN

-1951 SRIAGLYVTAPSGGT
+1951 SRVAGLYVTAPSGGT
-1966 LVASAGRDLTLSG
+1966 LVASAGRDLNLSG

-1984 ASTGGQTVVAAARDL
+1984 ASTGGQTVVAATRDL
-1999 NLGTVGTSSAQSL
+1999 NLGTVNTSSSQSL
-2012 AWDSKNWRKDSTR
+2012 AWDSKNWRKDSTQ
-2025 QEVGSSIQTNGDLR
+2025 QEVGSSIQTTGDLR

-2070 NAAQTTREVDE
+2070 STAQTTRDVDE

-2133 VSTDGT
+2133 VSTEGT

-2144 HDVNIDAATNSTTER
+2144 HDVNIEAATDSSTER
-2159 HFREEKKSGLF
+2159 HLREEKKSGLF

-2304 DAVAADP
+2304 DAVASDP

-2327 SQSKTTQDATQAA
+2327 SQSKTTQDTSTAA
-2340 GSQVAAGGNV
+2340 GSKVAAGGNV

-2378 KADGDIDL
+2378 KADGDINL

-2412 GSNGAA
+2412 NSNGAA

-2463 VATGQQVVANVGGD
+2463 VAAGKQVIANVGGD

-2485 TSTYHTKDQSIGGSV
+2485 TSKYHSKDQSISGSV
-2500 TVGFGFSGSANFS
+2500 TVGYGFSGSASAS

-2526 QSGIKAGDRG
+2526 QSGIKAGDKG
-2536 FQVNVHGNTDLK
+2536 FQVNVRGNTDLK

-2646 TPPVVMGA
+2646 TPPIVMGA

-2665 ISGGAINITDDAKQ
+2665 ISGGAIHITDGAKQ
-2679 QALTGKDGEQTV
+2679 QALTGKDAEQTV

-2696 NVSTE
+2696 GVSSE

-2712 NEKEIQAGFEITGAF
+2712 NEQEIKAGFEIVGA
-2727 LREAGTFIGNR
+2727 LQRETGTFLSNR
-2738 AKEAQDKER
+2738 AKESTDAQKELDKER
-2747 LAKDPKAKNP
+2747 AKPEDQRDAAKI
-2757 DGTPVTD
+2757 
-2764 EQRVQYA
+2764 
-2771 KEAQELKDTWGP
+2771 AQLTQVLKDNATWEV
-2783 GGTYRQIATAL
+2783 GGTGRNIVTAL
-2794 MAGAGGNVTGGMGNF
+2794 AVAAGANVTGGTAGMLQSAAVN
-2809 VQNASVAYLQELG
+2809 YLQGLG
-2822 ANQVKQIADALDS
+2822 AQQVKEISDS
-2835 DTARAALH
+2835 LQSEPARVALH
-2843 AVVGCAGAAAS
+2843 GILACAGAAAQ
-2854 SQSCAS
+2854 SQSCGAGAS
-2860 GALGAAGGSI
+2860 GAAASVVL
-2870 INNLLDQIN
+2870 NNLLDGLSG
-2879 KDKLTPEEKEARSNL
+2879 KEAGSLTPEEKEARSNL
-2894 VSSLIA
+2894 VSSLVA
-2900 GITAAA
+2900 GIATAA
-2906 GGNAV
+2906 GGDAAV
-2911 TATNAARIETENNR
+2911 ASAAAKIETENNAAFVPIVMGALWLIDKGITAYDAWQDVR
-2925 LATSAEVKRIHQL
+2925 AVRDGKKTLEQVAEEKGEEYVTAVIIGNLGKYGIKAVKYGGKWISGH
-2938 SQGDPRKEARLT
+2938 SDEIVKAEKEALERIGHNANGPDLT
-2950 AAACALLHCE
+2950 
-2960 REYPEGSEAYNFY
+2960 G
-2973 KRLSDAGSSPELA
+2973 K
-2986 QERLLLESQKGFQIR
+2986 
-3001 VGLITGLSLEPLFQ
+3001 
-3015 YNLIDDNVADAAK
+3015 
-3028 RVDNTYQLSTR
+3028 
-3039 AMGGLQ
+3039 
-3045 AAGGTATAI
+3045 
-3054 AGGTITAGGAASC
+3054 
-3067 GPTAGAG
+3067 
-3074 CLAAAGGVALSF
+3074 
-3086 WGLDQ
+3086 
-3091 AKAGVSTMISGQ
+3091 
-3103 PQATVGGI
+3103 
-3111 VLQQVFGI
+3111 
-3119 SPQAAELLYGVA
+3119 
-3131 GGVGGIAAD
+3131 
-3140 AALARQAGTVL
+3140 QAGTVL
-3151 SGGKIAGE
+3151 AKQQQKRFDE
-3159 LENSTP
+3159 VTDLFDK
-3165 ALRQVN
+3165 
-3171 VSSGSKGNW
+3171 SK
-3180 NKELNKPQPNT
+3180 PNDT
-3191 IYTVDDV
+3191 
-3198 NVYQTDSLSRVTKVD
+3198 L
-3213 SDLSLLTKDRN
+3213 
-3224 TYQQCKA
+3224 
-3231 GKCGN
+3231 
-3236 AGDDGGHLI
+3236 
-3245 ASIMNGPGEK
+3245 
-3255 LNIVPMDANLNRG
+3255 
-3268 AWKQM
+3268 
-3273 ENTWANALKDGQQV
+3273 
-3287 KVTIEPTYSG
+3287 
-3297 VSVRP
+3297 
-3302 DGFNISYTIGGG
+3302 TIGGKKIQATPAG
-3314 RPVEQFFKNSPG
+3314 SQGGSNLNGSTKVFDSKNLTDQQIRDYAQQLAGDVPLVQKAPNVWLADLGGGQTITLRSVSSSQAATGARWTIDLRGSAQLQQINSAIKQFELKFR
-3326 GM
+3326 